1 MAWNWQPVKQEQE
14 TAGNWNWQPARVAEQ
29 TVLDDDTGQVYRA
42 PVTFDE
48 QDIRFAIATQAN
60 KEPKRD
66 FIGKV
71 KYAAGEAWNWA
82 EKFANRVESGFQSAE
97 RGVIGL
103 GGRALD
109 TFLHASLSVPARV
122 EQIEKYKSG
131 DFSDWDAGLNGR
143 VTDEDIAKEDDPAL
157 QAAMQF
163 RKDRQDALIAKAEE
177 RLEQRQRIRRKL
189 EASIRKWQEIL
200 RPEAEMDGYDRFMEA
215 MGGGTA
221 SLALSVATLAATKN
235 PQVAAGIMAGTF
247 GRMRY
252 TDVFDKSIEKGL
264 DYATADDYATIAGT
278 IEGGIELALEPF
290 LYGVANLRPVR
301 KITDEMI
308 GGAVARL
315 NATAAGKSA
324 ARKIVSKHR
333 QSVGRQSLKAAAI
346 EGSEEALQEAGGAY
360 FENYTGLENTPQE
373 EIMART
379 LLSFAVGGLT
389 GAGAAVMGTSAYN
402 REAAA
407 TNERIKQSL
416 TEAYPELTTEE
427 KQKTADALQEIFYQD
442 GEGRMLNE
450 LELLA
455 DKENDPDTLESG
467 KHEISEDMRS
477 ILKKRYQMSDEEIDR
492 TAEIAVAS
500 IDLRNQFNET
510 QTAFYDELVKIG
522 TNPNVA
528 EPFSR
533 LMAARASAVAMN
545 EKKTVKDVL
554 ERWNL
559 KFERKTQPVNLTEL
573 LDDEIPYQSGVSNAD
588 DMAQNDNIL
597 YQGALQEALDIAEK
611 ISRIDAERLA
621 FERKDINSELKGRE
635 NEKVKAVEIN
645 RFFADRKS
653 SKEISIDEVRAVV
666 DANVG
671 KNENGVRV
679 LKNSVTGETA
689 ILSNNSSS
697 KMFSTTAQ
705 HADDNIGGILGKECI
720 ANIGRIFDTALL
732 IKTTPD
738 AKHGTKNR
746 IRRYVNA
753 IVSDGETFM
762 VKITVKEMA
771 DKKLELTD
779 IEIEN
784 NGGAYLAAY
793 DLKVGRKNTAGN
805 PLGSF
810 AAGAEATVAHNS
822 GTNISINDLIEFVN
836 TYAAENIQ
844 INGKEKVVRNSAGKR
859 IARTE
864 EGLRAFYEWFG
875 DSKVVDENGKPL
887 VVYHGSPNKGIQ
899 IFDKNRIGN
908 RDNGFFGKGFYFT
921 PKDYVA
927 EGYTNTNDIYPDFNN
942 QGNEGEV
949 YPVYLDVENPKYVR
963 DIAEGTIDT
972 EELIQQGYDG
982 VIVYSF
988 EEYPESVRESD
999 PYVKETIEEAKG
1011 YKNTWWQL
1019 KTFDDEV
1026 IGRKYIDE
1034 IIVFEPEQIKSVYN
1048 RGTWDARNDNIYYQ
1062 TVRAKKTDVSTQ
1074 TDPKQI
1080 RADAKKY
1087 LLDIV
1092 RKQNIKHPVLG
1103 KIRVSKKGINE
1114 LINSSGNLDKLALV
1128 PHLKELIETSAVG
1141 ERENLTHQRKDSI
1154 VAFYPLYNDAVI
1166 DGKPYDVTTKIGV
1179 DENGNLFYTVL
1190 LDERTSFQDS
1200 NKETKSKPAKE
1211 AINLSITPKEENVNN
1226 SLRQRAPKDAR
1237 GAYDAAKRLI
1247 TLFEGADPSTL
1258 IHEAAHFFLD
1268 DMQRFADNATTA
1280 EELQA
1285 IYRYVGS
1292 TDGVLTKEQNEYFAR
1307 SFEAYLMEGKAPNSL
1322 LKRVFEKFRKWLRTI
1337 YSQIKNLNVKLD
1349 DNIRKTFDE
1358 MLGGRKLDFA
1368 MQLSRERLA
1377 ENIKAGNIEQT
1388 AINKAMRLLE
1398 EGKLSKADMDEMI
1411 GRLEDG
1417 RLKRSDVKKYLEPFE
1432 KSANRHHEAV
1442 YDWDYQYYR
1451 RRLEQGNITPA
1462 IVRKRI
1468 DRLLEWSKPRTQNGK
1483 VVGRFPDIK
1492 VNRFFDAVR
1501 ENINLKRDEALA
1513 RIDANLRQ
1521 LEEITQK
1528 GMSGE
1533 DGNFRNVSDIIWENK
1548 VLAIP
1553 AGRASVGLMADVYND
1568 IAEIYNTGRL
1578 SERVTGMVK
1587 RAWRE
1592 RLIGEAVAVLEQGK
1606 GRNWR
1611 RESSDLTKRMRR
1623 FGLSMFSW
1631 NGILD
1636 VLSMFDKESKS
1647 GESALSRNLTVF
1659 QEEKK
1664 MRIGVYEDGETV
1676 SRLMAGALQ
1685 SAENGGISVNRYINK
1700 VLPEKFTIEWGSNA
1714 KRFSKDQLL
1723 DIYMK
1728 AKDPETREIM
1738 VNDDILQFN
1747 EEFFARVDEH
1757 LSEQDK
1763 AVAEALFQFYEETYD
1778 KLNRFYE
1785 EHYGI
1790 SLGHRPYYSPRT
1802 MDKGGIDV
1810 VSGDLRSYAGL
1821 SAIKKRTA
1829 KGGQIKI
1836 KGAFNV
1842 LQNYINNANHFI
1854 AFADKLQDIN
1864 AVLGDPEVKNR
1875 IRNVFGEK
1883 MNEKIAYEI
1892 SRFASNDKVYVQ
1904 GINGIMSKLRA
1915 NYAVSVLGLKP
1926 SLAIKQLTAFP
1937 AYWENVPTK
1946 DFLEGLADFARH
1958 PKQAIETL
1966 SHSQYMKTR
1975 GTNIIKDFEEVSKSE
1990 MLKNLGTKIGLR
2002 EFLMLNIQLGD
2013 RGSIYMG
2020 GWPLYKY
2027 MLKKTGDPAKAMAE
2041 FERITNETQ
2050 QSSYMSEQS
2059 AWQSN
2064 PFGNWFTMF
2073 QSSQNQYLRKELTA
2087 LRGLATGRMD
2097 WDKAMKTL
2105 FIYHFL
2111 LPMFFQFVSD
2121 GFRWDKDAQLRAAA
2135 LGSLNGAFVL
2145 GKVMERMVDWAIT
2158 GTLNYKLGIREL
2170 LPPVSVLENG
2180 AKFAYDSWKYYRDDI
2195 SLEDYMEALQG
2206 GIRTAGEATGLPLK
2220 YPMDVAKAN
2229 GDYLDEGEYGKA
2241 ALLWL
2246 GWSPYALRDLAE

>member
-1 MAWNWQPVKQEQE
+1 MAWAVEPLKNENMANWQIE
-14 TAGNWNWQPARVAEQ
+14 PARVAEQ
-29 TVLDDDTGQVYRA
+29 TVLDDDTGQIYRA

-48 QDIRFAIATQAN
+48 QDIRFAIATQVN

-82 EKFANRVESGFQSAE
+82 EKFADRVEGGFQSAE
-97 RGVIGL
+97 RGAVGL
-103 GGRALD
+103 AGQALD

-122 EQIEKYKSG
+122 EQIEKYKNG
-131 DFSDWDAGLNGR
+131 DFSDWDASLNGR
-143 VTDEDIAKEDDPAL
+143 VTDEDIAKEADPAL

-163 RKDRQDALIAKAEE
+163 RKDRQDALMAKAEE

-189 EASIRKWQEIL
+189 DASIRKWQEVL
-200 RPEAEMDGYDRFMEA
+200 RPEAEMNNYDRFMEA
-215 MGGGTA
+215 MGSGTA

-252 TDVFDKSIEKGL
+252 TDVFDKSVEKGL

-333 QSVGRQSLKAAAI
+333 QSVGKQSLKAAAI

-416 TEAYPELTTEE
+416 AQAYPELTTEE

-455 DKENDPDTLESG
+455 DKENDLDTLESG

-500 IDLRNQFNET
+500 IDLRNQFNEA

-545 EKKTVKDVL
+545 EKKKVKDVL

-559 KFERKTQPVNLTEL
+559 KFERKTRPIDYNVL
-573 LDDEIPYQSGVSNAD
+573 LDDEILFQSGVSNAD
-588 DMAQNDNIL
+588 GVAQ
-597 YQGALQEALDIAEK
+597 
-611 ISRIDAERLA
+611 
-621 FERKDINSELKGRE
+621 
-635 NEKVKAVEIN
+635 
-645 RFFADRKS
+645 
-653 SKEISIDEVRAVV
+653 
-666 DANVG
+666 
-671 KNENGVRV
+671 
-679 LKNSVTGETA
+679 
-689 ILSNNSSS
+689 
-697 KMFSTTAQ
+697 
-705 HADDNIGGILGKECI
+705 
-720 ANIGRIFDTALL
+720 
-732 IKTTPD
+732 
-738 AKHGTKNR
+738 
-746 IRRYVNA
+746 
-753 IVSDGETFM
+753 
-762 VKITVKEMA
+762 
-771 DKKLELTD
+771 
-779 IEIEN
+779 
-784 NGGAYLAAY
+784 
-793 DLKVGRKNTAGN
+793 
-805 PLGSF
+805 
-810 AAGAEATVAHNS
+810 
-822 GTNISINDLIEFVN
+822 
-836 TYAAENIQ
+836 
-844 INGKEKVVRNSAGKR
+844 
-859 IARTE
+859 
-864 EGLRAFYEWFG
+864 
-875 DSKVVDENGKPL
+875 
-887 VVYHGSPNKGIQ
+887 
-899 IFDKNRIGN
+899 
-908 RDNGFFGKGFYFT
+908 
-921 PKDYVA
+921 
-927 EGYTNTNDIYPDFNN
+927 
-942 QGNEGEV
+942 
-949 YPVYLDVENPKYVR
+949 
-963 DIAEGTIDT
+963 
-972 EELIQQGYDG
+972 
-982 VIVYSF
+982 
-988 EEYPESVRESD
+988 
-999 PYVKETIEEAKG
+999 
-1011 YKNTWWQL
+1011 
-1019 KTFDDEV
+1019 
-1026 IGRKYIDE
+1026 
-1034 IIVFEPEQIKSVYN
+1034 
-1048 RGTWDARNDNIYYQ
+1048 NDNIYYQ
-1062 TVRAKKTDVSTQ
+1062 TGKNDRDLVVQHATTLEKLSAALELGAMPMPSLAVTKSGYAGDSNFGEIVFIGGSDVIDPAKNRDNHTFPADIYSTRKISPVHEINQDGREYLERLTSAMSQKGLHYWVENVKQNLDDGNDSVLKALFLASKSKITDLDGSTYMRIQDMSEQEKSDFAKWKRKFVAEYTDKKVFEGFTPSGSRRFSPYDLNNILRLMKKENLKASESTADGNTHALRGVWAEELKSIEEIRQAKGKIVDAETYKNLDNAIWDETTKLSDLLVTEQKAEELERSWVAPDEYMIEEVLKKLKPNSNIKAALERAELRSDKKAV
-1074 TDPKQI
+1074 
-1080 RADAKKY
+1080 DAVKKY
-1087 LLDIV
+1087 MELLKAMPVQYFESKPQRAVDFSEFSGVIMPTSQEYDSVADTMAEYGLQVVRSDDKRAAVKEFEDIFFQGQIDKTPIKISGNELGEIKDTNDLR
-1092 RKQNIKHPVLG
+1092 RKAYKYFQENLQGNYASHPVLG
-1103 KIRVSKKGINE
+1103 KIKFIRKGIDKVKSTSAD
-1114 LINSSGNLDKLALV
+1114 IDKLKLV
-1128 PHLKELIETSAVG
+1128 PKIKDIIETATYLRSETPEKPHGNIVKFHYLSNSVNLEGKNIDVFISIAEDN
-1141 ERENLTHQRKDSI
+1141 ERNFFYNINKDKNQPSQD
-1154 VAFYPLYNDAVI
+1154 DAVQMRSGEGLA
-1166 DGKPYDVTTKIGV
+1166 D
-1179 DENGNLFYTVL
+1179 
-1190 LDERTSFQDS
+1190 
-1200 NKETKSKPAKE
+1200 KS
-1211 AINLSITPKEENVNN
+1211 AININIASKEENVNS
-1226 SLRQRAPKDAR
+1226 SLRQGAPENAR

-1268 DMQRFADNATTA
+1268 DMRRFADNATTA

-1292 TDGVLTKEQNEYFAR
+1292 TDGVLTTEQNEYFAR

-1322 LKRVFEKFRKWLRTI
+1322 LGRVFEKFRKWLRAI

-1368 MQLSRERLA
+1368 MQISRERLA
-1377 ENIKAGNIEQT
+1377 EDIKAGNIGQT
-1388 AINKAMRLLE
+1388 VINKALRLLE
-1398 EGKLSKADMDEMI
+1398 EGKMSKADMEEMI

-1417 RLKRSDVKKYLEPFE
+1417 RLKRSDVKKYLEPFAQ
-1432 KSANRHHEAV
+1432 STNRHHEAV
-1442 YDWDYQYYR
+1442 YEQDYQRYR
-1451 RRLEQGNITPA
+1451 RRLEKGNVTPA
-1462 IVRKRI
+1462 AVRKKI
-1468 DRLLEWSKPRTQNGK
+1468 DRLLEWTKPRTQNGK

-1492 VNRFFDAVR
+1492 VNRFFDAVW

-1513 RIDANLRQ
+1513 KIDANLQR
-1521 LEEITQK
+1521 LDEITQK

-1592 RLIGEAVAVLEQGK
+1592 RLIGEAVAVLDQGQ
-1606 GRNWR
+1606 GTNWR
-1611 RESSDLTKRMRR
+1611 RESSDLAKRMRR

-1636 VLSMFDKESKS
+1636 VLSMFDKGSKS

-1659 QEEKK
+1659 KEEKK
-1664 MRIGVYEDGETV
+1664 MRYGVYEDGETV
-1676 SRLMAGALQ
+1676 SRLMAGALG

-1738 VNDDILQFN
+1738 VNDDVLQFN
-1747 EEFFARVDEH
+1747 EEFFSRVDEH

-1790 SLGHRPYYSPRT
+1790 SLGHREFYSPRS

-1821 SAIKKRTA
+1821 SAVKKRTA

-1842 LQNYINNANHFI
+1842 LQNYINNSNHFI

-1864 AVLGDPEVKNR
+1864 AVLGDAEVKNR

-1926 SLAIKQLTAFP
+1926 SLAIKQLTGFP

-1966 SHSQYMKTR
+1966 GNSQYMKTR

-2020 GWPLYKY
+2020 GWALYKY
-2027 MLKKTGDPAKAMAE
+2027 MLKKTGDPVQAMAE

-2121 GFRWDKDAQLRAAA
+2121 GFRWDKDAQLRAAV

-2158 GTLNYKLGIREL
+2158 GTLNYKLGIKEL
-2170 LPPVSVLENG
+2170 FPPVSVLENG
-2180 AKFAYDSWKYYRDDI
+2180 AKFLSDSVNYAVDDI
-2195 SLEDYMEALQG
+2195 SLEDYMEALRG
-2206 GIRTAGEATGLPLK
+2206 AVRTAGEATGLPLK
-2220 YPMDVAKAN
+2220 YPMDVAAAS
-2229 GDYLDEGEYGKA
+2229 GDYLDEEEYGKA

-2246 GWSPYALRDLAE
+2246 GWSPYALRDLEE

>member
-1 MAWNWQPVKQEQE
+1 MAWAVEPLKNENMANWQIE
-14 TAGNWNWQPARVAEQ
+14 PARVAEQ
-29 TVLDDDTGQVYRA
+29 TVLDDDTGQIYRA

-48 QDIRFAIATQAN
+48 QDIRFAIATQVN

-82 EKFANRVESGFQSAE
+82 EKFADRVEGGFQSAE
-97 RGVIGL
+97 RGAVGL
-103 GGRALD
+103 AGQALD

-122 EQIEKYKSG
+122 EQIEKYKNG
-131 DFSDWDAGLNGR
+131 DFSDWDASLNGR
-143 VTDEDIAKEDDPAL
+143 VTDEDIAKEADPAL

-163 RKDRQDALIAKAEE
+163 RKDRQDALMAKAEE

-189 EASIRKWQEIL
+189 DASIRKWQEVL
-200 RPEAEMDGYDRFMEA
+200 RPEAEMNNYDRFMEA
-215 MGGGTA
+215 MGSGTA

-252 TDVFDKSIEKGL
+252 TDVFDKSVEKGL
-264 DYATADDYATIAGT
+264 DYATADDYAMIAGT

-333 QSVGRQSLKAAAI
+333 QSVGKQSLKAAVI

-416 TEAYPELTTEE
+416 AQAYPELTTEE

-467 KHEISEDMRS
+467 KHEISGDMRS

-500 IDLRNQFNET
+500 IDLRNQFNEA
-510 QTAFYDELVKIG
+510 QTAFYDELVEIG

-559 KFERKTQPVNLTEL
+559 KFERKTRPIDYNAL
-573 LDDEIPYQSGVSNAD
+573 LDDEILFQSEVYNTSASNNDDIYYQRAFAGSRVDYDKPSLEAIGSGEGNQAHGWGLYYALNKDVAEGYRETFVKGESKLVIGDKSIEDWVNSYEWNNDTYDIA
-588 DMAQNDNIL
+588 DNIIDDIKRHL
-597 YQGALQEALDIAEK
+597 ENNNVTDGYEAREIVLRDIGYHQKSFISAVQRGDNTDEYYARREKENLDNLTDLLDKLAAYSRQEYNFEKSKGQVHEVEIPENPYLLDEQTSVWQQSDIVKNSINLLVDKLSDEQVEQLQGGQYDIAEK
-611 ISRIDAERLA
+611 RET
-621 FERKDINSELKGRE
+621 LKGNLQSETGRKLYKALADVLGSPRAVSEMLENVGIKGIIYDGAQDGRAFVIFNPDDVEVIQKFYQSGIMENQLQSRE
-635 NEKVKAVEIN
+635 GGPEIAPDDIMIEPVEIKIEDVPDFKTTADLRKWLIGKFEEIGSITINATGATVDFNKSAAQRSIKNARKSVNNIAYPEIEKIVSGAQYSGFRKADERHQGKVKGQ
-645 RFFADRKS
+645 D
-653 SKEISIDEVRAVV
+653 
-666 DANVG
+666 
-671 KNENGVRV
+671 
-679 LKNSVTGETA
+679 
-689 ILSNNSSS
+689 
-697 KMFSTTAQ
+697 
-705 HADDNIGGILGKECI
+705 
-720 ANIGRIFDTALL
+720 
-732 IKTTPD
+732 
-738 AKHGTKNR
+738 
-746 IRRYVNA
+746 
-753 IVSDGETFM
+753 
-762 VKITVKEMA
+762 
-771 DKKLELTD
+771 
-779 IEIEN
+779 
-784 NGGAYLAAY
+784 
-793 DLKVGRKNTAGN
+793 
-805 PLGSF
+805 
-810 AAGAEATVAHNS
+810 
-822 GTNISINDLIEFVN
+822 
-836 TYAAENIQ
+836 
-844 INGKEKVVRNSAGKR
+844 
-859 IARTE
+859 
-864 EGLRAFYEWFG
+864 
-875 DSKVVDENGKPL
+875 
-887 VVYHGSPNKGIQ
+887 VYHTGVMYKGVPYRVE
-899 IFDKNRIGN
+899 FYVDVPLSSGGN
-908 RDNGFFGKGFYFT
+908 NYAG
-921 PKDYVA
+921 
-927 EGYTNTNDIYPDFNN
+927 
-942 QGNEGEV
+942 
-949 YPVYLDVENPKYVR
+949 
-963 DIAEGTIDT
+963 
-972 EELIQQGYDG
+972 
-982 VIVYSF
+982 
-988 EEYPESVRESD
+988 
-999 PYVKETIEEAKG
+999 
-1011 YKNTWWQL
+1011 
-1019 KTFDDEV
+1019 
-1026 IGRKYIDE
+1026 
-1034 IIVFEPEQIKSVYN
+1034 
-1048 RGTWDARNDNIYYQ
+1048 
-1062 TVRAKKTDVSTQ
+1062 
-1074 TDPKQI
+1074 
-1080 RADAKKY
+1080 
-1087 LLDIV
+1087 
-1092 RKQNIKHPVLG
+1092 QNIR
-1103 KIRVSKKGINE
+1103 KIRIEPQRHGFNPVSNE
-1114 LINSSGNLDKLALV
+1114 ANASQGSIRSISLAVLRGKV
-1128 PHLKELIETSAVG
+1128 NPARYDIS
-1141 ERENLTHQRKDSI
+1141 DS
-1154 VAFYPLYNDAVI
+1154 
-1166 DGKPYDVTTKIGV
+1166 
-1179 DENGNLFYTVL
+1179 
-1190 LDERTSFQDS
+1190 
-1200 NKETKSKPAKE
+1200 
-1211 AINLSITPKEENVNN
+1211 
-1226 SLRQRAPKDAR
+1226 SLRQGAPENAR

-1258 IHEAAHFFLD
+1258 VHEAAHFFLD
-1268 DMQRFADNATTA
+1268 DMRRFADNATTA

-1292 TDGVLTKEQNEYFAR
+1292 TDGVLTTEQNEYFAR

-1322 LKRVFEKFRKWLRTI
+1322 LGRVFEKFRKWLRAI

-1358 MLGGRKLDFA
+1358 MLGGRRLDFA
-1368 MQLSRERLA
+1368 MQMSRERLA
-1377 ENIKAGNIEQT
+1377 EDIKAGNIGQ
-1388 AINKAMRLLE
+1388 AVINKALRLLE
-1398 EGKLSKADMDEMI
+1398 EGKMSKADMEEMI

-1417 RLKRSDVKKYLEPFE
+1417 RLKRSDIKKYLEPFTQ
-1432 KSANRHHEAV
+1432 STNRHHEAV
-1442 YDWDYQYYR
+1442 YEQDYQRYR
-1451 RRLEQGNITPA
+1451 RRLEKGNVTPA
-1462 IVRKRI
+1462 VVRKKI
-1468 DRLLEWSKPRTQNGK
+1468 DQLLEWSKPRTQNGK

-1513 RIDANLRQ
+1513 KIDANLQR
-1521 LEEITQK
+1521 LDEITQK

-1592 RLIGEAVAVLEQGK
+1592 RLIGEAVAVLDQGQ
-1606 GRNWR
+1606 GTNWR
-1611 RESSDLTKRMRR
+1611 RESSDLAKRMRR

-1636 VLSMFDKESKS
+1636 VLSMFDKGSKS

-1664 MRIGVYEDGETV
+1664 MRYGVYEDGETV
-1676 SRLMAGALQ
+1676 SRLMAGALG

-1738 VNDDILQFN
+1738 VNDDVLQFN
-1747 EEFFARVDEH
+1747 EEFFSRVDEH

-1790 SLGHRPYYSPRT
+1790 SLGHREFYSPRS

-1842 LQNYINNANHFI
+1842 LQNYINNSNHFI

-1864 AVLGDPEVKNR
+1864 AVLGDAEVKNR

-1926 SLAIKQLTAFP
+1926 SLAIKQLTGFP

-1966 SHSQYMKTR
+1966 GNSQYMKTR

-2020 GWPLYKY
+2020 GWALYKY
-2027 MLKKTGDPAKAMAE
+2027 MLKKTGDPVQAMAE

-2158 GTLNYKLGIREL
+2158 GTLNYKLGIKEL
-2170 LPPVSVLENG
+2170 FPPVSVLENG
-2180 AKFAYDSWKYYRDDI
+2180 AKFLSDSVKYAVDDI
-2195 SLEDYMEALQG
+2195 SLEDYMDALRG
-2206 GIRTAGEATGLPLK
+2206 AVRTAGEATGLPLK
-2220 YPMDVAKAN
+2220 YPMDVAMAS
-2229 GDYLDEGEYGKA
+2229 GDYLEEGEYGKA

-2246 GWSPYALRDLAE
+2246 GWSPYALRDLEE

>member
-1 MAWNWQPVKQEQE
+1 MAWAVEPLKNENMANWQIE
-14 TAGNWNWQPARVAEQ
+14 PARVAEQ
-29 TVLDDDTGQVYRA
+29 TVLDDDTGQIYRA

-48 QDIRFAIATQAN
+48 QDIRFAIATQVN

-82 EKFANRVESGFQSAE
+82 EKFADRVEGGFQSAE
-97 RGVIGL
+97 RGAVGL
-103 GGRALD
+103 AGQALD

-122 EQIEKYKSG
+122 EQIEKYKNG
-131 DFSDWDAGLNGR
+131 DFSDWDASLNGR
-143 VTDEDIAKEDDPAL
+143 VTDEDIAKEADPAL

-163 RKDRQDALIAKAEE
+163 RKDRQDALMAKAEE

-189 EASIRKWQEIL
+189 DASIRKWQEVL
-200 RPEAEMDGYDRFMEA
+200 RPEAEMNNYDRFMEA
-215 MGGGTA
+215 MGSGTA

-252 TDVFDKSIEKGL
+252 TDVFDKSVEKGL
-264 DYATADDYATIAGT
+264 DYATADDYAMIAGT

-333 QSVGRQSLKAAAI
+333 QSVGKQSLKAAVI

-416 TEAYPELTTEE
+416 AQAYPELTTEE

-467 KHEISEDMRS
+467 KHEISGDMRS

-500 IDLRNQFNET
+500 IDLRNQFNEA
-510 QTAFYDELVKIG
+510 QTAFYDELVEIG

-559 KFERKTQPVNLTEL
+559 KFERKTRPIDYNAL
-573 LDDEIPYQSGVSNAD
+573 LDDEILFQSEVYNTSASNNDDIYYQRAFAGSRVDYDKPSLEAIGSGEGNQAHGWGLYYALNKDVAEGYRETFVKGESKLVIGDKSIEDWVNSYEWNNDTYDIA
-588 DMAQNDNIL
+588 DNIIDDIKRHL
-597 YQGALQEALDIAEK
+597 ENNNVTDGYEAREIVLRDIGYHQKSFISAVQRGDNTDEYYARREKENLDNLTDLLDKLAAYSRQEYNFEKSKGQVHEVEIPENPYLLDEQTSVWQQSDIVKNSINLLVDKLSDEQVEQLQGGQYDIAEK
-611 ISRIDAERLA
+611 RET
-621 FERKDINSELKGRE
+621 LKGNLQSETGRKLYKALADVLGSPRAVSEMLENVGIKGIIYDGAQDGRAFVIFNPDDVEVIQKFYQSGIMENQLQSRE
-635 NEKVKAVEIN
+635 GGPEIAPDDIMIEPVEIKIEDVPDFKTTADLRKWLIGKFEEIGSITINATGATVDFNKSAAQRSIKNARKSVNNIAYPEIEKIVSGAQYSGFRKADERHQGKVKGQ
-645 RFFADRKS
+645 D
-653 SKEISIDEVRAVV
+653 
-666 DANVG
+666 
-671 KNENGVRV
+671 
-679 LKNSVTGETA
+679 
-689 ILSNNSSS
+689 
-697 KMFSTTAQ
+697 
-705 HADDNIGGILGKECI
+705 
-720 ANIGRIFDTALL
+720 
-732 IKTTPD
+732 
-738 AKHGTKNR
+738 
-746 IRRYVNA
+746 
-753 IVSDGETFM
+753 
-762 VKITVKEMA
+762 
-771 DKKLELTD
+771 
-779 IEIEN
+779 
-784 NGGAYLAAY
+784 
-793 DLKVGRKNTAGN
+793 
-805 PLGSF
+805 
-810 AAGAEATVAHNS
+810 
-822 GTNISINDLIEFVN
+822 
-836 TYAAENIQ
+836 
-844 INGKEKVVRNSAGKR
+844 
-859 IARTE
+859 
-864 EGLRAFYEWFG
+864 
-875 DSKVVDENGKPL
+875 
-887 VVYHGSPNKGIQ
+887 VYHTGVMYKGVPYRVE
-899 IFDKNRIGN
+899 FYVDVPLSSGGN
-908 RDNGFFGKGFYFT
+908 NYAG
-921 PKDYVA
+921 
-927 EGYTNTNDIYPDFNN
+927 
-942 QGNEGEV
+942 
-949 YPVYLDVENPKYVR
+949 
-963 DIAEGTIDT
+963 
-972 EELIQQGYDG
+972 
-982 VIVYSF
+982 
-988 EEYPESVRESD
+988 
-999 PYVKETIEEAKG
+999 
-1011 YKNTWWQL
+1011 
-1019 KTFDDEV
+1019 
-1026 IGRKYIDE
+1026 
-1034 IIVFEPEQIKSVYN
+1034 
-1048 RGTWDARNDNIYYQ
+1048 
-1062 TVRAKKTDVSTQ
+1062 
-1074 TDPKQI
+1074 
-1080 RADAKKY
+1080 
-1087 LLDIV
+1087 
-1092 RKQNIKHPVLG
+1092 QNIR
-1103 KIRVSKKGINE
+1103 KIRIEPQRHGFNPVSNE
-1114 LINSSGNLDKLALV
+1114 ANASQGSIRSISLAVLRGKV
-1128 PHLKELIETSAVG
+1128 NPARYDIS
-1141 ERENLTHQRKDSI
+1141 DS
-1154 VAFYPLYNDAVI
+1154 
-1166 DGKPYDVTTKIGV
+1166 
-1179 DENGNLFYTVL
+1179 
-1190 LDERTSFQDS
+1190 
-1200 NKETKSKPAKE
+1200 
-1211 AINLSITPKEENVNN
+1211 
-1226 SLRQRAPKDAR
+1226 SLRQGAPENAR

-1258 IHEAAHFFLD
+1258 VHEAAHFFLD
-1268 DMQRFADNATTA
+1268 DMRRFADNATTA

-1292 TDGVLTKEQNEYFAR
+1292 TDGVLTTEQNEYFAR

-1322 LKRVFEKFRKWLRTI
+1322 LGRVFEKFRKWLRAI

-1358 MLGGRKLDFA
+1358 MLGGRRLDFA
-1368 MQLSRERLA
+1368 MQMSRERLA
-1377 ENIKAGNIEQT
+1377 EDIKAGNIGQ
-1388 AINKAMRLLE
+1388 AVINKALRLLE
-1398 EGKLSKADMDEMI
+1398 EGKMSKADMEEMI

-1417 RLKRSDVKKYLEPFE
+1417 RLKRSDVKKYLEPFAQ
-1432 KSANRHHEAV
+1432 STNRHHEAV
-1442 YDWDYQYYR
+1442 YEQDYQRYR
-1451 RRLEQGNITPA
+1451 RRLEKGNVTPA
-1462 IVRKRI
+1462 VVRKKI
-1468 DRLLEWSKPRTQNGK
+1468 DRLLEWTKPRTQNGK

-1513 RIDANLRQ
+1513 KIDANLQR

-1592 RLIGEAVAVLEQGK
+1592 RLIGEAVAVLDQGQ
-1606 GRNWR
+1606 GTNWR
-1611 RESSDLTKRMRR
+1611 RESSDLAKRMRR

-1636 VLSMFDKESKS
+1636 VLSMFDKGSKS

-1664 MRIGVYEDGETV
+1664 MRYGVYEDGETV
-1676 SRLMAGALQ
+1676 SRLMAGALG

-1738 VNDDILQFN
+1738 VNDDVLQFN
-1747 EEFFARVDEH
+1747 EEFFSRVDEH

-1790 SLGHRPYYSPRT
+1790 SLGHREFYSPRS

-1842 LQNYINNANHFI
+1842 LQNYINNSNHFI

-1864 AVLGDPEVKNR
+1864 AVLGDAEVKNR

-1926 SLAIKQLTAFP
+1926 SLAIKQLTGFP

-1966 SHSQYMKTR
+1966 GNSQYMKTR

-2020 GWPLYKY
+2020 GWALYKY
-2027 MLKKTGDPAKAMAE
+2027 MLKKTGDPVQAMAE

-2121 GFRWDKDAQLRAAA
+2121 GFRWDKDAQLRAAV

-2158 GTLNYKLGIREL
+2158 GTLNYKLGIKEL
-2170 LPPVSVLENG
+2170 FPPVSVLENG
-2180 AKFAYDSWKYYRDDI
+2180 AKFLSDSVKYAVDDI
-2195 SLEDYMEALQG
+2195 SLEDYMDALRG
-2206 GIRTAGEATGLPLK
+2206 AVRTAGEATGLPLK
-2220 YPMDVAKAN
+2220 YPMDVAAAS
-2229 GDYLDEGEYGKA
+2229 GDYLDEEGEYGKA
-2241 ALLWL
+2241 VLLWL
-2246 GWSPYALRDLAE
+2246 GWSPYALRDLEE

>member
-1 MAWNWQPVKQEQE
+1 MAWAVEPLKNENMANWQIE
-14 TAGNWNWQPARVAEQ
+14 PARVAEQ
-29 TVLDDDTGQVYRA
+29 TVLDDDTGQIYRA

-48 QDIRFAIATQAN
+48 QDIRFAIATQVN

-82 EKFANRVESGFQSAE
+82 EKFADRVEGGFQSAE
-97 RGVIGL
+97 RGAVGL
-103 GGRALD
+103 AGQALD

-122 EQIEKYKSG
+122 EQIEKYKNG
-131 DFSDWDAGLNGR
+131 DFSDWDASLNGR
-143 VTDEDIAKEDDPAL
+143 VTDEDIAKEADPAL

-163 RKDRQDALIAKAEE
+163 RKDRQDALMAKAEE

-189 EASIRKWQEIL
+189 DASIRKWQEVL
-200 RPEAEMDGYDRFMEA
+200 RPEAEMNNYDRFMEA
-215 MGGGTA
+215 MGSGTA

-252 TDVFDKSIEKGL
+252 TDVFDKSVEKGL

-333 QSVGRQSLKAAAI
+333 QSVGKQSLKAAAI

-416 TEAYPELTTEE
+416 AQAYPELTTEE

-455 DKENDPDTLESG
+455 DKENDLDTLESG

-500 IDLRNQFNET
+500 IDLRNQFNEA

-545 EKKTVKDVL
+545 EKKKVKDVL

-559 KFERKTQPVNLTEL
+559 KFERKTRPIDYNVL
-573 LDDEIPYQSGVSNAD
+573 LDDEILFQSGVSNAD
-588 DMAQNDNIL
+588 GVAQ
-597 YQGALQEALDIAEK
+597 
-611 ISRIDAERLA
+611 
-621 FERKDINSELKGRE
+621 
-635 NEKVKAVEIN
+635 
-645 RFFADRKS
+645 
-653 SKEISIDEVRAVV
+653 
-666 DANVG
+666 
-671 KNENGVRV
+671 
-679 LKNSVTGETA
+679 
-689 ILSNNSSS
+689 
-697 KMFSTTAQ
+697 
-705 HADDNIGGILGKECI
+705 
-720 ANIGRIFDTALL
+720 
-732 IKTTPD
+732 
-738 AKHGTKNR
+738 
-746 IRRYVNA
+746 
-753 IVSDGETFM
+753 
-762 VKITVKEMA
+762 
-771 DKKLELTD
+771 
-779 IEIEN
+779 
-784 NGGAYLAAY
+784 
-793 DLKVGRKNTAGN
+793 
-805 PLGSF
+805 
-810 AAGAEATVAHNS
+810 
-822 GTNISINDLIEFVN
+822 
-836 TYAAENIQ
+836 
-844 INGKEKVVRNSAGKR
+844 
-859 IARTE
+859 
-864 EGLRAFYEWFG
+864 
-875 DSKVVDENGKPL
+875 
-887 VVYHGSPNKGIQ
+887 
-899 IFDKNRIGN
+899 
-908 RDNGFFGKGFYFT
+908 
-921 PKDYVA
+921 
-927 EGYTNTNDIYPDFNN
+927 
-942 QGNEGEV
+942 
-949 YPVYLDVENPKYVR
+949 
-963 DIAEGTIDT
+963 
-972 EELIQQGYDG
+972 
-982 VIVYSF
+982 
-988 EEYPESVRESD
+988 
-999 PYVKETIEEAKG
+999 
-1011 YKNTWWQL
+1011 
-1019 KTFDDEV
+1019 
-1026 IGRKYIDE
+1026 
-1034 IIVFEPEQIKSVYN
+1034 
-1048 RGTWDARNDNIYYQ
+1048 NDNIYYQ
-1062 TVRAKKTDVSTQ
+1062 TGKNDRDLVVQHATTLEKLSAALELGAMPMPSLAVTKSGYAGDSNFGEIVFIGGSDVIDPAKNRDNHTFPADIYSTRKISPVHEINQDGREYLERLTSAMSQKGLHYWVENVKQNLDDGNDSVLKALFWASKSKITDLDGSTYMRIQDMSEQEKSDFAKWKRKFVAEYTDKKVFEGFTPSGSRRFSPYDLNNILRLMKKENLKASESTADGNAHALRGVWAEELKSIEEIRQAKGKIVDAETYKNLDNAIWDETTKLSDLLVTEQKAEELERSWVAPDEYMIEEVLKKLKPNSNIKAALERAELRSDKKAV
-1074 TDPKQI
+1074 
-1080 RADAKKY
+1080 DAVKKY
-1087 LLDIV
+1087 MELLKAMPVQYFESKPQRAVDFSEFSGVIMPTSQEYDSVADTMAEYGLQVVRSDDKRAAVKEFEDIFFQGQIDKTPIKISGNELGEIKDTNDLR
-1092 RKQNIKHPVLG
+1092 RKAYKYFQENLQGNYASHPVLG
-1103 KIRVSKKGINE
+1103 KIKFIRKGIDKVKSTSAD
-1114 LINSSGNLDKLALV
+1114 IDKLKLV
-1128 PHLKELIETSAVG
+1128 PKIKDIIETATYLRSETPEKPHGNIVKFHYLSNSVNLEGKNIDVFISIAEDN
-1141 ERENLTHQRKDSI
+1141 ERNFFYNINKDKNQPSQD
-1154 VAFYPLYNDAVI
+1154 DAVQMRSGEGLA
-1166 DGKPYDVTTKIGV
+1166 D
-1179 DENGNLFYTVL
+1179 
-1190 LDERTSFQDS
+1190 
-1200 NKETKSKPAKE
+1200 KS
-1211 AINLSITPKEENVNN
+1211 AININIASKEENVNS
-1226 SLRQRAPKDAR
+1226 SLRQGAPENAR

-1268 DMQRFADNATTA
+1268 DMRRFADNATTA

-1292 TDGVLTKEQNEYFAR
+1292 TDGVLTTEQNEYFAR

-1322 LKRVFEKFRKWLRTI
+1322 LGRVFEKFRKWLRAI

-1368 MQLSRERLA
+1368 MQISRERLA
-1377 ENIKAGNIEQT
+1377 EDIKAGNIGQT
-1388 AINKAMRLLE
+1388 VINKALRLLE
-1398 EGKLSKADMDEMI
+1398 EGKMSKADMEEMI

-1417 RLKRSDVKKYLEPFE
+1417 RLKRSDVKKYLEPFAQ
-1432 KSANRHHEAV
+1432 STNRHHEAV
-1442 YDWDYQYYR
+1442 YEQDYQRYR
-1451 RRLEQGNITPA
+1451 RRLEKGNVTPA
-1462 IVRKRI
+1462 AVRKKI
-1468 DRLLEWSKPRTQNGK
+1468 DRLLEWTKPRTQNGK

-1492 VNRFFDAVR
+1492 VNRFFDAVW

-1513 RIDANLRQ
+1513 KIDANLQR
-1521 LEEITQK
+1521 LDEITQK

-1592 RLIGEAVAVLEQGK
+1592 RLIGEAVAVLDQGQ
-1606 GRNWR
+1606 GTNWR
-1611 RESSDLTKRMRR
+1611 RESSDLAKRMRR

-1636 VLSMFDKESKS
+1636 VLSMFDKGSKS

-1659 QEEKK
+1659 KEEKK
-1664 MRIGVYEDGETV
+1664 MRYGVYEDGETV
-1676 SRLMAGALQ
+1676 SRLMAGALG

-1738 VNDDILQFN
+1738 VNDDVLQFN
-1747 EEFFARVDEH
+1747 EEFFSRVDEH

-1790 SLGHRPYYSPRT
+1790 SLGHREFYSPRS

-1821 SAIKKRTA
+1821 SAVKKRTA

-1842 LQNYINNANHFI
+1842 LQNYINNSNHFI

-1864 AVLGDPEVKNR
+1864 AVLGDAEVKNR

-1926 SLAIKQLTAFP
+1926 SLAIKQLTGFP

-1966 SHSQYMKTR
+1966 GNSQYMKTR

-2020 GWPLYKY
+2020 GWALYKY
-2027 MLKKTGDPAKAMAE
+2027 MLKKTGDPVQAMAE

-2121 GFRWDKDAQLRAAA
+2121 GFRWDKDAQLRAAV

-2158 GTLNYKLGIREL
+2158 GTLNYKLGIKEL
-2170 LPPVSVLENG
+2170 FPPVSVLENG
-2180 AKFAYDSWKYYRDDI
+2180 AKFLSDSVNYAVDDI
-2195 SLEDYMEALQG
+2195 SLEDYMEALRG
-2206 GIRTAGEATGLPLK
+2206 AVRTAGEATGLPLK
-2220 YPMDVAKAN
+2220 YPMDVAAAS
-2229 GDYLDEGEYGKA
+2229 GDYLDEEEYGKA

-2246 GWSPYALRDLAE
+2246 GWSPYALRDLEE

>member
-1 MAWNWQPVKQEQE
+1 MAWAVEPLKNENMANWQIE
-14 TAGNWNWQPARVAEQ
+14 PARVAEQ
-29 TVLDDDTGQVYRA
+29 TVLDDDTGQIYRA

-48 QDIRFAIATQAN
+48 QDIRFAIATQVG

-71 KYAAGEAWNWA
+71 RYAAGEAWNWA
-82 EKFANRVESGFQSAE
+82 EKFADRVEGGFQSAE
-97 RGVIGL
+97 RGAVGL
-103 GGRALD
+103 AGQALD
-109 TFLHASLSVPARV
+109 TFLHASLSVPERT
-122 EQIEKYKSG
+122 EQIEKYKNG
-131 DFSDWDAGLNGR
+131 DFSDWDASLNGR
-143 VTDEDIAKEDDPAL
+143 VTDEDIAKEADPTIK
-157 QAAMQF
+157 AAMQF
-163 RKDRQDALIAKAEE
+163 RKDRQDALMAKAEE
-177 RLEQRQRIRRKL
+177 RLEQRQRIRHKL
-189 EASIRKWQEIL
+189 DASIRKWQEVL
-200 RPEAEMDGYDRFMEA
+200 RPEAEMNNYDRFMEA
-215 MGGGTA
+215 MGSGTA

-252 TDVFDKSIEKGL
+252 TDVFDKSVEKGL

-315 NATAAGKSA
+315 NATATGKSA
-324 ARKIVSKHR
+324 ARKIISKHR
-333 QSVGRQSLKAAAI
+333 QSVGKQSLKAAAI

-416 TEAYPELTTEE
+416 TQAYPELTTEE

-500 IDLRNQFNET
+500 IDLRNQFNEA
-510 QTAFYDELVKIG
+510 QTAFYDELVEIG

-545 EKKTVKDVL
+545 ENKTVKDVL

-559 KFERKTQPVNLTEL
+559 KFERKTRPIDYNAL
-573 LDDEIPYQSGVSNAD
+573 LDDEILFQSEVYDSDGRV
-588 DMAQNDNIL
+588 
-597 YQGALQEALDIAEK
+597 
-611 ISRIDAERLA
+611 
-621 FERKDINSELKGRE
+621 DINVPEF
-635 NEKVKAVEIN
+635 KA
-645 RFFADRKS
+645 
-653 SKEISIDEVRAVV
+653 
-666 DANVG
+666 
-671 KNENGVRV
+671 
-679 LKNSVTGETA
+679 
-689 ILSNNSSS
+689 
-697 KMFSTTAQ
+697 
-705 HADDNIGGILGKECI
+705 
-720 ANIGRIFDTALL
+720 
-732 IKTTPD
+732 
-738 AKHGTKNR
+738 
-746 IRRYVNA
+746 
-753 IVSDGETFM
+753 
-762 VKITVKEMA
+762 
-771 DKKLELTD
+771 
-779 IEIEN
+779 
-784 NGGAYLAAY
+784 
-793 DLKVGRKNTAGN
+793 
-805 PLGSF
+805 
-810 AAGAEATVAHNS
+810 
-822 GTNISINDLIEFVN
+822 
-836 TYAAENIQ
+836 
-844 INGKEKVVRNSAGKR
+844 
-859 IARTE
+859 
-864 EGLRAFYEWFG
+864 WFG
-875 DSKVVDENGKPL
+875 DSKVVDESGQPM
-887 VVYHGSPNKGIQ
+887 VVYHGTPNLFSA
-899 IFDKNRIGN
+899 FDKAYLPAPSAN
-908 RDNGFFGKGFYFT
+908 DPGFYGQGFYFADSYPGAWRYT
-921 PKDYVA
+921 RGKGVILPLYLSIKNPLVLDDVYNKTMRDIPIERIKELGIYKKGLETGKYAGFFFDEYVTENRLSKKLSDRAKA
-927 EGYTNTNDIYPDFNN
+927 EGY
-942 QGNEGEV
+942 
-949 YPVYLDVENPKYVR
+949 
-963 DIAEGTIDT
+963 
-972 EELIQQGYDG
+972 DG
-982 VIVYSF
+982 IKAG
-988 EEYPESVRESD
+988 
-999 PYVKETIEEAKG
+999 KE
-1011 YKNTWWQL
+1011 
-1019 KTFDDEV
+1019 FV
-1026 IGRKYIDE
+1026 
-1034 IIVFEPEQIKSVYN
+1034 VFEPNQIKSVFN
-1048 RGTWDARNDNIYYQ
+1048 RGTWDAGSDNIYYQ
-1062 TVRAKKTDVSTQ
+1062 SGISGKTRRKAQEVKAALQKIADGAEEATVENLRNDLERYGGTNDVTFIYGNDKKGLVHIADKHGGIKTLLKVFDTVVDGDIVSFTEKNKTVHLMKNGFEAILSLDEHGKKKTWLLTGWDTTISPDAEREFNATLKATQ
-1074 TDPKQI
+1074 TKPTFSRQDLGAGLNKF
-1080 RADAKKY
+1080 
-1087 LLDIV
+1087 
-1092 RKQNIKHPVLG
+1092 NI
-1103 KIRVSKKGINE
+1103 
-1114 LINSSGNLDKLALV
+1114 A
-1128 PHLKELIETSAVG
+1128 
-1141 ERENLTHQRKDSI
+1141 
-1154 VAFYPLYNDAVI
+1154 
-1166 DGKPYDVTTKIGV
+1166 
-1179 DENGNLFYTVL
+1179 
-1190 LDERTSFQDS
+1190 
-1200 NKETKSKPAKE
+1200 
-1211 AINLSITPKEENVNN
+1211 PKEENVNN
-1226 SLRQRAPKDAR
+1226 SLRHGVSEDARGTWDAGNDNIYYQGQIAKNIENMPSIEDFRNPNKDYELPRLNQGDLSKLGKEDKPVILKKNIIEKNKHNHPEVDISEYSKILTDTLVDTSEIIQVQPRKKPNYYTFINDNQNDVSVVELSENKDNYEVVNFFKVNKKRIDEYRKKAVKDGGDIIITERKSQGAARLSALLNNSDNSIASKEENVNSSLRQGAPENAR

-1258 IHEAAHFFLD
+1258 VHEAAHFFLD
-1268 DMQRFADNATTA
+1268 DMRRFADNETTA
-1280 EELQA
+1280 AELQA

-1292 TDGVLTKEQNEYFAR
+1292 TDGVLTTEQHEYFAR

-1322 LKRVFEKFRKWLRTI
+1322 LGRVFEKFRKWLRTI

-1368 MQLSRERLA
+1368 LQLSRERMA
-1377 ENIKAGNIEQT
+1377 EDIKAGNIGQT
-1388 AINKAMRLLE
+1388 VINKALRLLE
-1398 EGKLSKADMDEMI
+1398 EGKMSKADMEEMI

-1417 RLKRSDVKKYLEPFE
+1417 RLKRSDVKKYLEPFAR
-1432 KSANRHHEAV
+1432 STNRHHEAI
-1442 YDWDYQYYR
+1442 YEQDLQRYR
-1451 RRLEQGNITPA
+1451 RRLEKGNVTPA
-1462 IVRKRI
+1462 AVRKKI
-1468 DRLLEWSKPRTQNGK
+1468 DRLLEWTKPRTQNGK

-1501 ENINLKRDEALA
+1501 ENINLKRDKALA
-1513 RIDANLRQ
+1513 KIDANLQR
-1521 LEEITQK
+1521 LDEITQK

-1592 RLIGEAVAVLEQGK
+1592 RMIGEAVAVLDQGQ
-1606 GRNWR
+1606 GTNWR
-1611 RESSDLTKRMRR
+1611 RESSDLAKRMRR

-1636 VLSMFDKESKS
+1636 VLSMFDKGSKS
-1647 GESALSRNLTVF
+1647 GESVLSRNLTVF

-1664 MRIGVYEDGETV
+1664 MRYGVYEDGETV
-1676 SRLMAGALQ
+1676 SRLMAGALG

-1738 VNDDILQFN
+1738 VNDDVLQFN
-1747 EEFFARVDEH
+1747 EEFFSRVDEH

-1790 SLGHRPYYSPRT
+1790 SLGHREFYSPRS

-1810 VSGDLRSYAGL
+1810 VSGDLRSYVGL

-1842 LQNYINNANHFI
+1842 LQNYINNSNHFI

-1864 AVLGDPEVKNR
+1864 AVLGDAEVKNR

-1926 SLAIKQLTAFP
+1926 SLAIKQLTGFP

-1966 SHSQYMKTR
+1966 GNSQYMKTR

-2020 GWPLYKY
+2020 GWALYKY
-2027 MLKKTGDPAKAMAE
+2027 MLKKIGDPAQAMAE

-2087 LRGLATGRMD
+2087 LRGLATKRMD
-2097 WDKAMKTL
+2097 WDKAVKTL

-2145 GKVMERMVDWAIT
+2145 GKVMERMVDWVIT
-2158 GTLNYKLGIREL
+2158 GTLNYKLGIKEL
-2170 LPPVSVLENG
+2170 FPPVSVLENG
-2180 AKFAYDSWKYYRDDI
+2180 AKFLSDSVKYAVDDI

-2206 GIRTAGEATGLPLK
+2206 AVRTAGEATGLPLK
-2220 YPMDVAKAN
+2220 YPMDVAAASD
-2229 GDYLDEGEYGKA
+2229 DYLDEEEYGKA
-2241 ALLWL
+2241 VLLWL
-2246 GWSPYALRDLAE
+2246 GWSPYALRDLEE

>member
-1 MAWNWQPVKQEQE
+1 MAWAVEPLKNENMANWQIE
-14 TAGNWNWQPARVAEQ
+14 PARVAEQ
-29 TVLDDDTGQVYRA
+29 TVLDDDTGQIYRA

-48 QDIRFAIATQAN
+48 QDIRFAIATQVN
-60 KEPKRD
+60 KELKRD

-82 EKFANRVESGFQSAE
+82 EKFADRVEGGFQSAE
-97 RGVIGL
+97 RGAVGL
-103 GGRALD
+103 AGQALD
-109 TFLHASLSVPARV
+109 TFLHASLSVPERT
-122 EQIEKYKSG
+122 EQIEKYKNG
-131 DFSDWDAGLNGR
+131 DFSDWDASLNGR
-143 VTDEDIAKEDDPAL
+143 VTDEDIAKEADPTIK
-157 QAAMQF
+157 AAMQF
-163 RKDRQDALIAKAEE
+163 RKDRQDALMAKAEE

-189 EASIRKWQEIL
+189 EASIRKWQEVL
-200 RPEAEMDGYDRFMEA
+200 RPEAEMNNYDRFMEA
-215 MGGGTA
+215 LGSGAA
-221 SLALSVATLAATKN
+221 SVGLSVATLAATKN

-252 TDVFDKSIEKGL
+252 TDVFDKSVEKGL

-324 ARKIVSKHR
+324 ARKIISKHR
-333 QSVGRQSLKAAAI
+333 QSVGKQSLKAAAI

-416 TEAYPELTTEE
+416 TQAYPELTTEE

-500 IDLRNQFNET
+500 IDLRNQFNEA
-510 QTAFYDELVKIG
+510 QTAFYDELVEIG

-559 KFERKTQPVNLTEL
+559 KFERKTRPIDYNAL
-573 LDDEIPYQSGVSNAD
+573 LDDEILFQSEVYDGDGRA
-588 DMAQNDNIL
+588 
-597 YQGALQEALDIAEK
+597 
-611 ISRIDAERLA
+611 
-621 FERKDINSELKGRE
+621 DINVPEF
-635 NEKVKAVEIN
+635 KA
-645 RFFADRKS
+645 
-653 SKEISIDEVRAVV
+653 
-666 DANVG
+666 
-671 KNENGVRV
+671 
-679 LKNSVTGETA
+679 
-689 ILSNNSSS
+689 
-697 KMFSTTAQ
+697 
-705 HADDNIGGILGKECI
+705 
-720 ANIGRIFDTALL
+720 
-732 IKTTPD
+732 
-738 AKHGTKNR
+738 
-746 IRRYVNA
+746 
-753 IVSDGETFM
+753 
-762 VKITVKEMA
+762 
-771 DKKLELTD
+771 
-779 IEIEN
+779 
-784 NGGAYLAAY
+784 
-793 DLKVGRKNTAGN
+793 
-805 PLGSF
+805 
-810 AAGAEATVAHNS
+810 
-822 GTNISINDLIEFVN
+822 
-836 TYAAENIQ
+836 
-844 INGKEKVVRNSAGKR
+844 
-859 IARTE
+859 
-864 EGLRAFYEWFG
+864 WFG
-875 DSKVVDENGKPL
+875 NSKVVDENGRPKT
-887 VVYHGSPNKGIQ
+887 YWHGSLWNFDRFKQHNGDYNFSPDERFAYNYAESKAFEQGI
-899 IFDKNRIGN
+899 
-908 RDNGFFGKGFYFT
+908 DNDVT
-921 PKDYVA
+921 
-927 EGYTNTNDIYPDFNN
+927 
-942 QGNEGEV
+942 V
-949 YPVYLDVENPKYVR
+949 YPVYIKAEKPFDSNNAEDIDFVKKITEGKKIRVFGNEKTQEEFIDEIQGYYQDTPLREGEFEKITQDDFPKWYSKYNHNIDYSQSSVAEYKVLEVNEKDGYFIAAKPPFRADMEDVESEIREKMKDVDFSKGETNISVSYETPYGTRVGDAYVMKVYKPSPEHR
-963 DIAEGTIDT
+963 KKGADNWIYLESADIDGVDFTDILKEN
-972 EELIQQGYDG
+972 GYDG
-982 VIVYSF
+982 YYKV
-988 EEYPESVRESD
+988 ED
-999 PYVKETIEEAKG
+999 GIE
-1011 YKNTWWQL
+1011 NL
-1019 KTFDDEV
+1019 S
-1026 IGRKYIDE
+1026 
-1034 IIVFEPEQIKSVYN
+1034 VFEPNQIKSVYN
-1048 RGTWDARNDNIYYQ
+1048 RGTWDAGNDNIYYQ
-1062 TVRAKKTDVSTQ
+1062 GGERQNDLIKRTDKGKYL
-1074 TDPKQI
+1074 TDDEVLAVDK
-1080 RADAKKY
+1080 DAKDFAIKIAALEKGELPKREQLIVLNRLPSAY
-1087 LLDIV
+1087 NDI
-1092 RKQNIKHPVLG
+1092 
-1103 KIRVSKKGINE
+1103 
-1114 LINSSGNLDKLALV
+1114 
-1128 PHLKELIETSAVG
+1128 KELKGKKLLITQDVYKKIIDIPNKFNKNHSVARNRAVKLPELAADPNYILQSKAKDHENRFVIVTKSRGKRPG
-1141 ERENLTHQRKDSI
+1141 ERLSI
-1154 VAFYPLYNDAVI
+1154 IVQPGQNAAVVS
-1166 DGKPYDVTTKIGV
+1166 GY
-1179 DENGNLFYTVL
+1179 DENINISEEKKAGRVLFDKKKEL
-1190 LDERTSFQDS
+1190 
-1200 NKETKSKPAKE
+1200 ETKSTTLNVVDDSNSYTSNIA
-1211 AINLSITPKEENVNN
+1211 SKEENVNN
-1226 SLRQRAPKDAR
+1226 SLRQGAPEDAR

-1258 IHEAAHFFLD
+1258 VHEAAHFFLD
-1268 DMQRFADNATTA
+1268 DMRRFADNETTA
-1280 EELQA
+1280 AELQA

-1292 TDGVLTKEQNEYFAR
+1292 ADGVLTTEQNEYFAR

-1322 LKRVFEKFRKWLRTI
+1322 LGRVFEKFRKWLRTI

-1368 MQLSRERLA
+1368 MQISRERLA
-1377 ENIKAGNIEQT
+1377 GDIKAGNIGQT
-1388 AINKAMRLLE
+1388 VINKALRLLE
-1398 EGKLSKADMDEMI
+1398 EGKMSKADMEEMI

-1417 RLKRSDVKKYLEPFE
+1417 RLKRSDVKKYLEPFVQ
-1432 KSANRHHEAV
+1432 STNRHHEAV
-1442 YDWDYQYYR
+1442 YEQDLQRYR
-1451 RRLEQGNITPA
+1451 RRLEKGNVTPA
-1462 IVRKRI
+1462 AVRKKI
-1468 DRLLEWSKPRTQNGK
+1468 DRLLEWTKPRTQNGK

-1501 ENINLKRDEALA
+1501 ENINLKRDKALA
-1513 RIDANLRQ
+1513 KIDANLQR
-1521 LEEITQK
+1521 LDEITQK

-1592 RLIGEAVAVLEQGK
+1592 RLIGEAVAVLDQGQ
-1606 GRNWR
+1606 GTNWR
-1611 RESSDLTKRMRR
+1611 RESSDLAKRMRR

-1636 VLSMFDKESKS
+1636 VLSMFDKGSKS
-1647 GESALSRNLTVF
+1647 GESVLSRNLTVF

-1664 MRIGVYEDGETV
+1664 MRYGVYEDGETV
-1676 SRLMAGALQ
+1676 SRLMAGALG

-1738 VNDDILQFN
+1738 VNDDVLQFN
-1747 EEFFARVDEH
+1747 EEFFSRVDEH

-1790 SLGHRPYYSPRT
+1790 SLGHREFYSPRS

-1842 LQNYINNANHFI
+1842 LQNYINNSNHFI

-1864 AVLGDPEVKNR
+1864 AVLGDAEVKNR

-1915 NYAVSVLGLKP
+1915 NYAISVLGLKP
-1926 SLAIKQLTAFP
+1926 SLAIKQLTGFP

-1966 SHSQYMKTR
+1966 GNSQYMKTR

-2020 GWPLYKY
+2020 GWALYKY
-2027 MLKKTGDPAKAMAE
+2027 MLKKTGDPAQAMAE

-2087 LRGLATGRMD
+2087 LRGLATKRMD
-2097 WDKAMKTL
+2097 WDKAVKTL

-2180 AKFAYDSWKYYRDDI
+2180 AKFLSDSVKYAVDDI

-2206 GIRTAGEATGLPLK
+2206 AVRTAGEATGLPLK
-2220 YPMDVAKAN
+2220 YPMDVAAAS
-2229 GDYLDEGEYGKA
+2229 GDYLDEEEYGKA
-2241 ALLWL
+2241 VLLWL
-2246 GWSPYALRDLAE
+2246 GWSPYALRDLEE

>member
-1 MAWNWQPVKQEQE
+1 MAWAVEPLKNENMANWQIE
-14 TAGNWNWQPARVAEQ
+14 PARVAEQ
-29 TVLDDDTGQVYRA
+29 TVLDDDTGQIYRA

-48 QDIRFAIATQAN
+48 QDIRFAIATQVN

-82 EKFANRVESGFQSAE
+82 EKFADRVEGGFQSAE
-97 RGVIGL
+97 RGAVGL
-103 GGRALD
+103 AGQALD
-109 TFLHASLSVPARV
+109 TFLHASLSVPVRV
-122 EQIEKYKSG
+122 EQIEKYKNG
-131 DFSDWDAGLNGR
+131 DFSDWDASLNGR
-143 VTDEDIAKEDDPAL
+143 VTDEDIAKEADPTIK
-157 QAAMQF
+157 AAMQF
-163 RKDRQDALIAKAEE
+163 RKDRQDALIVKAEE

-189 EASIRKWQEIL
+189 ETSIRKWQEVL
-200 RPEAEMDGYDRFMEA
+200 RPEAEMNNYDRFMEA
-215 MGGGTA
+215 MGSGTA

-252 TDVFDKSIEKGL
+252 TDVFDKSVEKGL

-278 IEGGIELALEPF
+278 IEGGIELVLEPF
-290 LYGVANLRPVR
+290 LYSVANLRPVR

-333 QSVGRQSLKAAAI
+333 QSVGKQSLKAAAI

-416 TEAYPELTTEE
+416 AQAYPELTTEE
-427 KQKTADALQEIFYQD
+427 KQKTADALQEIFYQN

-500 IDLRNQFNET
+500 IDLRNQFNEA

-559 KFERKTQPVNLTEL
+559 KFERKTRPIDYNAL
-573 LDDEIPYQSGVSNAD
+573 LDDEILFQSEAYD
-588 DMAQNDNIL
+588 I
-597 YQGALQEALDIAEK
+597 QGKA
-611 ISRIDAERLA
+611 
-621 FERKDINSELKGRE
+621 DINTPEF
-635 NEKVKAVEIN
+635 KA
-645 RFFADRKS
+645 
-653 SKEISIDEVRAVV
+653 
-666 DANVG
+666 
-671 KNENGVRV
+671 
-679 LKNSVTGETA
+679 
-689 ILSNNSSS
+689 
-697 KMFSTTAQ
+697 
-705 HADDNIGGILGKECI
+705 
-720 ANIGRIFDTALL
+720 
-732 IKTTPD
+732 
-738 AKHGTKNR
+738 
-746 IRRYVNA
+746 
-753 IVSDGETFM
+753 
-762 VKITVKEMA
+762 
-771 DKKLELTD
+771 
-779 IEIEN
+779 
-784 NGGAYLAAY
+784 
-793 DLKVGRKNTAGN
+793 
-805 PLGSF
+805 
-810 AAGAEATVAHNS
+810 
-822 GTNISINDLIEFVN
+822 
-836 TYAAENIQ
+836 
-844 INGKEKVVRNSAGKR
+844 
-859 IARTE
+859 
-864 EGLRAFYEWFG
+864 WFG
-875 DSKVVDENGKPL
+875 DSKVMDEKGKPL
-887 VVYHGSPNKGIQ
+887 EMVHFSYNEFSQFDRSHAGINNDESSIGFWFADRDDFAFNNERYPIRYDVYLKMDNPLIIEGNGTETNPWADTDIDNLDSYAKFEKMFNDLMYQDPQMWDERVYEPIYGGFETQKVKLRFSNFSEKKQREIIKGI
-899 IFDKNRIGN
+899 IDKL
-908 RDNGFFGKGFYFT
+908 K
-921 PKDYVA
+921 A
-927 EGYTNTNDIYPDFNN
+927 
-942 QGNEGEV
+942 
-949 YPVYLDVENPKYVR
+949 
-963 DIAEGTIDT
+963 
-972 EELIQQGYDG
+972 QGYDG
-982 VIVYSF
+982 I
-988 EEYPESVRESD
+988 
-999 PYVKETIEEAKG
+999 II
-1011 YKNTWWQL
+1011 KNTRVDSL
-1019 KTFDDEV
+1019 NPDEGINQYV
-1026 IGRKYIDE
+1026 
-1034 IIVFEPEQIKSVYN
+1034 VFEPNQIKSVYN
-1048 RGTWDARNDNIYYQ
+1048 RGAFDQNNDNIYYQ
-1062 TVRAKKTDVSTQ
+1062 GQIDKTPIKISGNELGEIKDTN
-1074 TDPKQI
+1074 DLRRK
-1080 RADAKKY
+1080 AYKY
-1087 LLDIV
+1087 FQENL
-1092 RKQNIKHPVLG
+1092 QGNYASHPVLG
-1103 KIRVSKKGINE
+1103 KIKFIRKGIDKVKSTSAD
-1114 LINSSGNLDKLALV
+1114 IDKLKLV
-1128 PHLKELIETSAVG
+1128 PKIKDIIETATYLRSETPEKPHGNIVKFHYLSNSV
-1141 ERENLTHQRKDSI
+1141 NLEGKNIDVFISIAEDNEGNFFYNINKDKNQPSQD
-1154 VAFYPLYNDAVI
+1154 DAVQMRSGEGLA
-1166 DGKPYDVTTKIGV
+1166 D
-1179 DENGNLFYTVL
+1179 
-1190 LDERTSFQDS
+1190 
-1200 NKETKSKPAKE
+1200 KS
-1211 AINLSITPKEENVNN
+1211 AININIASKEENVNS
-1226 SLRQRAPKDAR
+1226 SLRQGAPEDAR

-1258 IHEAAHFFLD
+1258 VHEAAHFFLD
-1268 DMQRFADNATTA
+1268 DMRRFADNATTA

-1292 TDGVLTKEQNEYFAR
+1292 TNGVLTTEQNEYFAR

-1322 LKRVFEKFRKWLRTI
+1322 LGRVFEKFRKWLRAI

-1368 MQLSRERLA
+1368 MQISRERLA
-1377 ENIKAGNIEQT
+1377 EDIKAGNIGQT
-1388 AINKAMRLLE
+1388 VINKALRLLE
-1398 EGKLSKADMDEMI
+1398 EGKMSKADMEEMI

-1417 RLKRSDVKKYLEPFE
+1417 RLKRSDVKKYLEPFAQ
-1432 KSANRHHEAV
+1432 STNRHHEAV
-1442 YDWDYQYYR
+1442 YEQDYQRYR
-1451 RRLEQGNITPA
+1451 RRLEKGNVTPA
-1462 IVRKRI
+1462 AVRKKI
-1468 DRLLEWSKPRTQNGK
+1468 DRLLEWTKPRTQNGK

-1513 RIDANLRQ
+1513 KIDANLQR
-1521 LEEITQK
+1521 LDEITQK

-1592 RLIGEAVAVLEQGK
+1592 RLIGEAVAVLDQGQ
-1606 GRNWR
+1606 GTNWR
-1611 RESSDLTKRMRR
+1611 RESSDLAKRMRR

-1636 VLSMFDKESKS
+1636 VLSMFDKSSKS

-1664 MRIGVYEDGETV
+1664 MRYGVYEDGEIV
-1676 SRLMAGALQ
+1676 SRLMAGALG

-1738 VNDDILQFN
+1738 VNDDVLQFN

-1790 SLGHRPYYSPRT
+1790 SLGHREFYSPRS

-1842 LQNYINNANHFI
+1842 LQNYINNSNHFI

-1864 AVLGDPEVKNR
+1864 AVLGDAEVKNR

-1926 SLAIKQLTAFP
+1926 SLAIKQLTGFP

-1966 SHSQYMKTR
+1966 GNSQYMKTR

-2020 GWPLYKY
+2020 GWALYKY
-2027 MLKKTGDPAKAMAE
+2027 MLKKTGDPAQAMAE

-2087 LRGLATGRMD
+2087 LRGLATKRMD
-2097 WDKAMKTL
+2097 WDKAVKTL

-2158 GTLNYKLGIREL
+2158 GTLNYKLGIKEL
-2170 LPPVSVLENG
+2170 FPPVSVLENG
-2180 AKFAYDSWKYYRDDI
+2180 AKFLSDSVKYAVDDI
-2195 SLEDYMEALQG
+2195 SLEDYMEALRG
-2206 GIRTAGEATGLPLK
+2206 AVRTAGEATGLPLK
-2220 YPMDVAKAN
+2220 YPMDVAAAS
-2229 GDYLDEGEYGKA
+2229 GDYLDEEEYGKA
-2241 ALLWL
+2241 VLLWL
-2246 GWSPYALRDLAE
+2246 GWSPYALRDLEE

>member
-1 MAWNWQPVKQEQE
+1 MAWAVEPLKNENMANWQIE
-14 TAGNWNWQPARVAEQ
+14 PARVAEQ
-29 TVLDDDTGQVYRA
+29 TVLDDDTGQIYRA

-48 QDIRFAIATQAN
+48 QDIRFAIATQVN

-82 EKFANRVESGFQSAE
+82 EKFADRVEGGFQSAE
-97 RGVIGL
+97 RGAVGL
-103 GGRALD
+103 AGQALD

-122 EQIEKYKSG
+122 EQIEKYKNG
-131 DFSDWDAGLNGR
+131 DFSDWDASLNGR
-143 VTDEDIAKEDDPAL
+143 VTDEDIAKEADPAL

-163 RKDRQDALIAKAEE
+163 RKDRQDALMAKAEE

-189 EASIRKWQEIL
+189 DASIRKWQEVL
-200 RPEAEMDGYDRFMEA
+200 RPEAEMNNYDRFMEA
-215 MGGGTA
+215 MGSGTA

-252 TDVFDKSIEKGL
+252 TDVFDKSVEKGL

-333 QSVGRQSLKAAAI
+333 QSVGKQSLKAAAI

-416 TEAYPELTTEE
+416 AQAYPELTTEE

-455 DKENDPDTLESG
+455 DKENDLDTLESG

-500 IDLRNQFNET
+500 IDLRNQFNEA

-545 EKKTVKDVL
+545 EKKKVKDVL

-559 KFERKTQPVNLTEL
+559 KFERKTRPIDYNVL
-573 LDDEIPYQSGVSNAD
+573 LDDEILFQSGVSNAD
-588 DMAQNDNIL
+588 GVAQ
-597 YQGALQEALDIAEK
+597 
-611 ISRIDAERLA
+611 
-621 FERKDINSELKGRE
+621 
-635 NEKVKAVEIN
+635 
-645 RFFADRKS
+645 
-653 SKEISIDEVRAVV
+653 
-666 DANVG
+666 
-671 KNENGVRV
+671 
-679 LKNSVTGETA
+679 
-689 ILSNNSSS
+689 
-697 KMFSTTAQ
+697 
-705 HADDNIGGILGKECI
+705 
-720 ANIGRIFDTALL
+720 
-732 IKTTPD
+732 
-738 AKHGTKNR
+738 
-746 IRRYVNA
+746 
-753 IVSDGETFM
+753 
-762 VKITVKEMA
+762 
-771 DKKLELTD
+771 
-779 IEIEN
+779 
-784 NGGAYLAAY
+784 
-793 DLKVGRKNTAGN
+793 
-805 PLGSF
+805 
-810 AAGAEATVAHNS
+810 
-822 GTNISINDLIEFVN
+822 
-836 TYAAENIQ
+836 
-844 INGKEKVVRNSAGKR
+844 
-859 IARTE
+859 
-864 EGLRAFYEWFG
+864 
-875 DSKVVDENGKPL
+875 
-887 VVYHGSPNKGIQ
+887 
-899 IFDKNRIGN
+899 
-908 RDNGFFGKGFYFT
+908 
-921 PKDYVA
+921 
-927 EGYTNTNDIYPDFNN
+927 
-942 QGNEGEV
+942 
-949 YPVYLDVENPKYVR
+949 
-963 DIAEGTIDT
+963 
-972 EELIQQGYDG
+972 
-982 VIVYSF
+982 
-988 EEYPESVRESD
+988 
-999 PYVKETIEEAKG
+999 
-1011 YKNTWWQL
+1011 
-1019 KTFDDEV
+1019 
-1026 IGRKYIDE
+1026 
-1034 IIVFEPEQIKSVYN
+1034 
-1048 RGTWDARNDNIYYQ
+1048 NDNIYYQ
-1062 TVRAKKTDVSTQ
+1062 TGKNDRDLVVQHATTLEKLSAALELGAMPMPFLAVTKSGYAGDSNFGEIVFIGGSDVIDPAKNRDNHTFPADIYSTRKISPVHEINQDGREYLERLTSAMSQKGLHYWVENVKQNLDDGNDSVLKALFLASKSKITDLDGSTYMRIQDMSEQEKSDFAKWKRKFVAEYTDKKVFEGFTPSGSRRFSPYDLNNILRLMKKENLKASESTADGNAHALRGVWAEELKSIEEIRQAKGKIVDAETYKNLDNAIWDETTKLSDLLVTEQKAEELERSWVAPDEYMIEEVLKKLKPNSNIKAALERAELRSDKKAV
-1074 TDPKQI
+1074 
-1080 RADAKKY
+1080 DAVKKY
-1087 LLDIV
+1087 MELLKAMPVQYFESKPQRAVDFSEFSGVIMPTSQEYDSVADTMAEYGLQVVRSDDKRAAVKEFEDIFFQGQIDKTPIKISGNELGEIKDTNDLR
-1092 RKQNIKHPVLG
+1092 RKAYKYFQENLQGNYASHPVLG
-1103 KIRVSKKGINE
+1103 KIKFIRKGIDKVKSTSAD
-1114 LINSSGNLDKLALV
+1114 IDKLKLV
-1128 PHLKELIETSAVG
+1128 PKIKDIIETATYLRSETPEKPHGNIVKFHYLSNSVNLEGKNIDVFISIAEDN
-1141 ERENLTHQRKDSI
+1141 ERNFFYNINKDKNQPSQD
-1154 VAFYPLYNDAVI
+1154 DAVQMRSGEGLA
-1166 DGKPYDVTTKIGV
+1166 D
-1179 DENGNLFYTVL
+1179 
-1190 LDERTSFQDS
+1190 
-1200 NKETKSKPAKE
+1200 KS
-1211 AINLSITPKEENVNN
+1211 AININIASKEENVNS
-1226 SLRQRAPKDAR
+1226 SLCQGAPENAR

-1268 DMQRFADNATTA
+1268 DMRRFADNATTA

-1292 TDGVLTKEQNEYFAR
+1292 TDGVLTTEQNEYFAR

-1322 LKRVFEKFRKWLRTI
+1322 LGRVFEKFRKWLRAI

-1368 MQLSRERLA
+1368 MQISRERLA
-1377 ENIKAGNIEQT
+1377 EDIKAGNIGQT
-1388 AINKAMRLLE
+1388 VINKALRLLE
-1398 EGKLSKADMDEMI
+1398 EGKMSKADMEEMI

-1417 RLKRSDVKKYLEPFE
+1417 RLKRSDVKKYLEPFAQ
-1432 KSANRHHEAV
+1432 STNRHHEAV
-1442 YDWDYQYYR
+1442 YEQDYQRYR
-1451 RRLEQGNITPA
+1451 RRLEKGNVTPA
-1462 IVRKRI
+1462 AVRKKI
-1468 DRLLEWSKPRTQNGK
+1468 DRLLEWTKPRTQNGK

-1492 VNRFFDAVR
+1492 VNRFFDAVW

-1513 RIDANLRQ
+1513 KIDANLQR
-1521 LEEITQK
+1521 LDEITQK

-1592 RLIGEAVAVLEQGK
+1592 RLIGEAVAVLDQGQ
-1606 GRNWR
+1606 GTNWR
-1611 RESSDLTKRMRR
+1611 RESSDLAKRMRR

-1636 VLSMFDKESKS
+1636 VLSMFDKGSKS

-1659 QEEKK
+1659 KEEKK
-1664 MRIGVYEDGETV
+1664 MRYGVYEDGETV
-1676 SRLMAGALQ
+1676 SRLMAGALG

-1738 VNDDILQFN
+1738 VNDDVLQFN
-1747 EEFFARVDEH
+1747 EEFFSRVDEH

-1790 SLGHRPYYSPRT
+1790 SLGHREFYSPRS

-1821 SAIKKRTA
+1821 SAVKKRTA

-1842 LQNYINNANHFI
+1842 LQNYINNSNHFI

-1864 AVLGDPEVKNR
+1864 AVLGDAEVKNR

-1926 SLAIKQLTAFP
+1926 SLAIKQLTGFP

-1966 SHSQYMKTR
+1966 GNSQYMKTR

-2020 GWPLYKY
+2020 GWALYKY
-2027 MLKKTGDPAKAMAE
+2027 MLKKTGDPAQAMAE

-2087 LRGLATGRMD
+2087 LRGLATKRMD

-2121 GFRWDKDAQLRAAA
+2121 GFRWDKDAQLRAAV

-2158 GTLNYKLGIREL
+2158 GTLNYKLGIKEL
-2170 LPPVSVLENG
+2170 FPPVSVLENG
-2180 AKFAYDSWKYYRDDI
+2180 AKFLSDSVKYAVDDI
-2195 SLEDYMEALQG
+2195 SLEDYMDALRG
-2206 GIRTAGEATGLPLK
+2206 AVRTAGEATGLPLK
-2220 YPMDVAKAN
+2220 YPMDVAAAS
-2229 GDYLDEGEYGKA
+2229 GDYLDEEEYGKA
-2241 ALLWL
+2241 VLLWL
-2246 GWSPYALRDLAE
+2246 GWSPYALRDLEE

>member
-1 MAWNWQPVKQEQE
+1 MAWAVEPLKNENMANWQIE
-14 TAGNWNWQPARVAEQ
+14 PARVAEQ
-29 TVLDDDTGQVYRA
+29 TVLDDDTGQIYRA

-48 QDIRFAIATQAN
+48 QDIRFAIATQVN

-82 EKFANRVESGFQSAE
+82 EKFADRVEGGFQSAE
-97 RGVIGL
+97 RGAVGL
-103 GGRALD
+103 AGQALD

-122 EQIEKYKSG
+122 EQIEKYKNG
-131 DFSDWDAGLNGR
+131 DFSDWDASLNGR
-143 VTDEDIAKEDDPAL
+143 VTDEDIAKEADPAL

-163 RKDRQDALIAKAEE
+163 RKDRQDALMAKAEE

-189 EASIRKWQEIL
+189 DASIRKWQEVL
-200 RPEAEMDGYDRFMEA
+200 RPEAEMNNYDRFMEA
-215 MGGGTA
+215 MGSGTA

-252 TDVFDKSIEKGL
+252 TDVFDKSVEKGL
-264 DYATADDYATIAGT
+264 DYATADDYAMIAGT

-333 QSVGRQSLKAAAI
+333 QSVGKQSLKAAVI

-416 TEAYPELTTEE
+416 AQAYPELTTEE

-467 KHEISEDMRS
+467 KHEISGDMRS

-500 IDLRNQFNET
+500 IDLRNQFNEA
-510 QTAFYDELVKIG
+510 QTAFYDELVEIG

-559 KFERKTQPVNLTEL
+559 KFERKTRPIDYNAL
-573 LDDEIPYQSGVSNAD
+573 LDDEILFQSEVYNTSASNNDDIYYQRAFAGSRVDYDKPSLEAIGSGEGNQAHGWGLYYALNKDVAEGYRETFVKGESKLVIGDKSIEDWVNSYEWNNDTYDIA
-588 DMAQNDNIL
+588 DNIIDDIKRHL
-597 YQGALQEALDIAEK
+597 ENNNVTDGYEAREIVLRDIGYHQKSFISAVQRGDNTDEYYARREKENLDNLTDLLDKLAAYSRQEYNFEKSKGQVHEVEIPENPYLLDEQTSVWQQSDIVKNSINLLVDKLSDEQVEQLQGGQYDIAEK
-611 ISRIDAERLA
+611 RET
-621 FERKDINSELKGRE
+621 LKGNLQSETGRKLYKALADVLGSPRAVSEMLENVGIKGIIYDGAQDGRAFVIFNPDDVEVIQKFYQSGIMENQLQSRE
-635 NEKVKAVEIN
+635 GGPEIAPDDIMIEPVEIKIEDVPDFKTTADLRKWLIGKFEEIGSITINATGATVDFNKSAAQRSIKNARKSVNNIAYPEIEKIVSGAQYSGFRKADERHQGKVKGQ
-645 RFFADRKS
+645 D
-653 SKEISIDEVRAVV
+653 
-666 DANVG
+666 
-671 KNENGVRV
+671 
-679 LKNSVTGETA
+679 
-689 ILSNNSSS
+689 
-697 KMFSTTAQ
+697 
-705 HADDNIGGILGKECI
+705 
-720 ANIGRIFDTALL
+720 
-732 IKTTPD
+732 
-738 AKHGTKNR
+738 
-746 IRRYVNA
+746 
-753 IVSDGETFM
+753 
-762 VKITVKEMA
+762 
-771 DKKLELTD
+771 
-779 IEIEN
+779 
-784 NGGAYLAAY
+784 
-793 DLKVGRKNTAGN
+793 
-805 PLGSF
+805 
-810 AAGAEATVAHNS
+810 
-822 GTNISINDLIEFVN
+822 
-836 TYAAENIQ
+836 
-844 INGKEKVVRNSAGKR
+844 
-859 IARTE
+859 
-864 EGLRAFYEWFG
+864 
-875 DSKVVDENGKPL
+875 
-887 VVYHGSPNKGIQ
+887 VYHTGVMYKGVPYRVE
-899 IFDKNRIGN
+899 FYVDVPLSSGGN
-908 RDNGFFGKGFYFT
+908 NYAG
-921 PKDYVA
+921 
-927 EGYTNTNDIYPDFNN
+927 
-942 QGNEGEV
+942 
-949 YPVYLDVENPKYVR
+949 
-963 DIAEGTIDT
+963 
-972 EELIQQGYDG
+972 
-982 VIVYSF
+982 
-988 EEYPESVRESD
+988 
-999 PYVKETIEEAKG
+999 
-1011 YKNTWWQL
+1011 
-1019 KTFDDEV
+1019 
-1026 IGRKYIDE
+1026 
-1034 IIVFEPEQIKSVYN
+1034 
-1048 RGTWDARNDNIYYQ
+1048 
-1062 TVRAKKTDVSTQ
+1062 
-1074 TDPKQI
+1074 
-1080 RADAKKY
+1080 
-1087 LLDIV
+1087 
-1092 RKQNIKHPVLG
+1092 QNIR
-1103 KIRVSKKGINE
+1103 KIRIEPQRHGFNPVSNE
-1114 LINSSGNLDKLALV
+1114 ANASQGSIRSISLAVLRGKV
-1128 PHLKELIETSAVG
+1128 NPARYDIS
-1141 ERENLTHQRKDSI
+1141 DS
-1154 VAFYPLYNDAVI
+1154 
-1166 DGKPYDVTTKIGV
+1166 
-1179 DENGNLFYTVL
+1179 
-1190 LDERTSFQDS
+1190 
-1200 NKETKSKPAKE
+1200 
-1211 AINLSITPKEENVNN
+1211 
-1226 SLRQRAPKDAR
+1226 SLRQGAPENAR

-1258 IHEAAHFFLD
+1258 VHEAAHFFLD
-1268 DMQRFADNATTA
+1268 DMRRFADNATTA

-1292 TDGVLTKEQNEYFAR
+1292 TDGVLTTEQNEYFAR

-1322 LKRVFEKFRKWLRTI
+1322 LGRVFEKFRKWLRAI

-1358 MLGGRKLDFA
+1358 MLGGRRLDFA
-1368 MQLSRERLA
+1368 MQMSRERLA
-1377 ENIKAGNIEQT
+1377 EDIKAGNIGQ
-1388 AINKAMRLLE
+1388 AVINKALRLLE
-1398 EGKLSKADMDEMI
+1398 EGKMSKADMEEMI

-1417 RLKRSDVKKYLEPFE
+1417 RLKRSDIKKYLEPFTQ
-1432 KSANRHHEAV
+1432 STNRHHEAV
-1442 YDWDYQYYR
+1442 YEQDYQRYR
-1451 RRLEQGNITPA
+1451 RRLEKGNVTPA
-1462 IVRKRI
+1462 VVRKKI
-1468 DRLLEWSKPRTQNGK
+1468 DQLLEWTKPRTQNGK

-1513 RIDANLRQ
+1513 KIDANLQR
-1521 LEEITQK
+1521 LDEITQK

-1592 RLIGEAVAVLEQGK
+1592 RLIGEAVAVLDQGQ
-1606 GRNWR
+1606 GTNWR
-1611 RESSDLTKRMRR
+1611 RESSDLAKRMRR

-1636 VLSMFDKESKS
+1636 VLSMFDKGSKS

-1664 MRIGVYEDGETV
+1664 MRYGVYEDGETV
-1676 SRLMAGALQ
+1676 SRLMAGALG

-1700 VLPEKFTIEWGSNA
+1700 VLPEKFTIEWGFNA

-1738 VNDDILQFN
+1738 VNDDVLQFN
-1747 EEFFARVDEH
+1747 EEFFSRVDEH

-1790 SLGHRPYYSPRT
+1790 SLGHREFYSPRS

-1842 LQNYINNANHFI
+1842 LQNYINNSNHFI

-1864 AVLGDPEVKNR
+1864 AVLGDAEVKNR

-1926 SLAIKQLTAFP
+1926 SLAIKQLTGFP

-1966 SHSQYMKTR
+1966 GNSQYMKTR

-2013 RGSIYMG
+2013 RWSIYMG
-2020 GWPLYKY
+2020 GWALYKY
-2027 MLKKTGDPAKAMAE
+2027 MLKKTGDPAQAMAE

-2073 QSSQNQYLRKELTA
+2073 QSSQNQYLRKELTV
-2087 LRGLATGRMD
+2087 LRGLATKRMD
-2097 WDKAMKTL
+2097 WDKAVKTL

-2121 GFRWDKDAQLRAAA
+2121 GFRWDKDAQLRAAV

-2158 GTLNYKLGIREL
+2158 GTLNYKLGIKEL
-2170 LPPVSVLENG
+2170 FPPVSVLENG
-2180 AKFAYDSWKYYRDDI
+2180 AKFLSDSVKYAVDDI
-2195 SLEDYMEALQG
+2195 SLEDYMDALRG
-2206 GIRTAGEATGLPLK
+2206 AVRTAGEATGLPLK
-2220 YPMDVAKAN
+2220 YPMDVAAAS
-2229 GDYLDEGEYGKA
+2229 GDYLDEEGEYGKA
-2241 ALLWL
+2241 VLLWL
-2246 GWSPYALRDLAE
+2246 GWSPYALRDLEE

>member
-1 MAWNWQPVKQEQE
+1 MAWAVEPLKNENMANWQIE
-14 TAGNWNWQPARVAEQ
+14 PARVAEQ
-29 TVLDDDTGQVYRA
+29 TVLDDDTGQIYRA

-48 QDIRFAIATQAN
+48 QDIRFAIATQVN

-71 KYAAGEAWNWA
+71 KYAADEAWNWA
-82 EKFANRVESGFQSAE
+82 EKFADRVEGGFQSAE
-97 RGVIGL
+97 RGAVGL
-103 GGRALD
+103 AGQALD

-122 EQIEKYKSG
+122 EQIEKYKNG
-131 DFSDWDAGLNGR
+131 DFSDWDASLNGR
-143 VTDEDIAKEDDPAL
+143 VTDEDIAKEADPAL

-163 RKDRQDALIAKAEE
+163 RKDRQDALMAKAEE

-189 EASIRKWQEIL
+189 DASIRKWQEVL
-200 RPEAEMDGYDRFMEA
+200 RPEAEMNNYDRFMEA
-215 MGGGTA
+215 MGSGTA

-252 TDVFDKSIEKGL
+252 TDVFDKSVEKGL
-264 DYATADDYATIAGT
+264 DYATADDYAMIAGT

-333 QSVGRQSLKAAAI
+333 QSVGKQSLKAAVI

-416 TEAYPELTTEE
+416 AQAYPELTTEE

-467 KHEISEDMRS
+467 KHEISGDMRS

-500 IDLRNQFNET
+500 IDLRNQFNEA
-510 QTAFYDELVKIG
+510 QTAFYDELVEIG

-559 KFERKTQPVNLTEL
+559 KFERKTRPIDYNAL
-573 LDDEIPYQSGVSNAD
+573 LDDEILFQSEVYNTSASNNDDIYYQRAFAGSRVDYDKPSLEAIGSGEGNQAHGWGLYYALNKDVAEGYRETFVKGESKLVIGDKSIEDWVNSYEWNNDTYDIA
-588 DMAQNDNIL
+588 DNIIDDIKRHL
-597 YQGALQEALDIAEK
+597 ENNNVTDGYEAREIVLRDIGYHQKSFISAVQRGDNTDEYYARREKENLDNLTDLLDKLAAYSRQEYNFEKSKGQVHEVEIPENPYLLDEQTSVWQQSDIVKNSINLLVDKLSDEQVEQLQGGQYDIAEK
-611 ISRIDAERLA
+611 RET
-621 FERKDINSELKGRE
+621 LKGNLQSETGRKLYKALADVLGSPRAVSEMLENVGIKGIIYDGAQDGRAFVIFNPDDVEVIQKFYQSGIMENQLQSRE
-635 NEKVKAVEIN
+635 GGPEIAPDDIMIEPVEIKIEDVPDFKTTADLRKWLIGKFEEIGSITINATGATVDFNKSAAQRSIKNARKSVNNIAYPEIEKIVSGAQYSGFRKADERHQGKVKGQ
-645 RFFADRKS
+645 D
-653 SKEISIDEVRAVV
+653 
-666 DANVG
+666 
-671 KNENGVRV
+671 
-679 LKNSVTGETA
+679 
-689 ILSNNSSS
+689 
-697 KMFSTTAQ
+697 
-705 HADDNIGGILGKECI
+705 
-720 ANIGRIFDTALL
+720 
-732 IKTTPD
+732 
-738 AKHGTKNR
+738 
-746 IRRYVNA
+746 
-753 IVSDGETFM
+753 
-762 VKITVKEMA
+762 
-771 DKKLELTD
+771 
-779 IEIEN
+779 
-784 NGGAYLAAY
+784 
-793 DLKVGRKNTAGN
+793 
-805 PLGSF
+805 
-810 AAGAEATVAHNS
+810 
-822 GTNISINDLIEFVN
+822 
-836 TYAAENIQ
+836 
-844 INGKEKVVRNSAGKR
+844 
-859 IARTE
+859 
-864 EGLRAFYEWFG
+864 
-875 DSKVVDENGKPL
+875 
-887 VVYHGSPNKGIQ
+887 VYHTGVMYKGVPYRVE
-899 IFDKNRIGN
+899 FYVDVPLSSGGN
-908 RDNGFFGKGFYFT
+908 NYAG
-921 PKDYVA
+921 
-927 EGYTNTNDIYPDFNN
+927 
-942 QGNEGEV
+942 
-949 YPVYLDVENPKYVR
+949 
-963 DIAEGTIDT
+963 
-972 EELIQQGYDG
+972 
-982 VIVYSF
+982 
-988 EEYPESVRESD
+988 
-999 PYVKETIEEAKG
+999 
-1011 YKNTWWQL
+1011 
-1019 KTFDDEV
+1019 
-1026 IGRKYIDE
+1026 
-1034 IIVFEPEQIKSVYN
+1034 
-1048 RGTWDARNDNIYYQ
+1048 
-1062 TVRAKKTDVSTQ
+1062 
-1074 TDPKQI
+1074 
-1080 RADAKKY
+1080 
-1087 LLDIV
+1087 
-1092 RKQNIKHPVLG
+1092 QNIR
-1103 KIRVSKKGINE
+1103 KIRIEPQRHGFNPVSNE
-1114 LINSSGNLDKLALV
+1114 ANASQGSIRSISLAVLRGKV
-1128 PHLKELIETSAVG
+1128 NPARYDIS
-1141 ERENLTHQRKDSI
+1141 DS
-1154 VAFYPLYNDAVI
+1154 
-1166 DGKPYDVTTKIGV
+1166 
-1179 DENGNLFYTVL
+1179 
-1190 LDERTSFQDS
+1190 
-1200 NKETKSKPAKE
+1200 
-1211 AINLSITPKEENVNN
+1211 
-1226 SLRQRAPKDAR
+1226 SLRQGAPENAR

-1258 IHEAAHFFLD
+1258 VHEAAHFFLD
-1268 DMQRFADNATTA
+1268 DMRRFADNATTA

-1292 TDGVLTKEQNEYFAR
+1292 TDGVLTTEQNEYFAR

-1322 LKRVFEKFRKWLRTI
+1322 LGRVFEKFRKWLRAI

-1358 MLGGRKLDFA
+1358 MLGGRRLDFA
-1368 MQLSRERLA
+1368 MQMSRERLA
-1377 ENIKAGNIEQT
+1377 EDIKAGNIGQ
-1388 AINKAMRLLE
+1388 AVINKALRLLE
-1398 EGKLSKADMDEMI
+1398 EGKMSKADMEEMI

-1417 RLKRSDVKKYLEPFE
+1417 RLKRSDIKKYLEPFTQ
-1432 KSANRHHEAV
+1432 STNRHHEAV
-1442 YDWDYQYYR
+1442 YEQDYQRYR
-1451 RRLEQGNITPA
+1451 RQLEKGNVTPA
-1462 IVRKRI
+1462 VVRKKI
-1468 DRLLEWSKPRTQNGK
+1468 DQLLEWTKPRTQNGK

-1513 RIDANLRQ
+1513 KIDANLQR
-1521 LEEITQK
+1521 LDEITQK

-1592 RLIGEAVAVLEQGK
+1592 RLIGEAVAVLDQGQ
-1606 GRNWR
+1606 GTNWR
-1611 RESSDLTKRMRR
+1611 RESSDLAKRMRR

-1636 VLSMFDKESKS
+1636 VLSMFDKGSKS

-1664 MRIGVYEDGETV
+1664 MRYGVYEDGETV
-1676 SRLMAGALQ
+1676 SRLMAGALG

-1738 VNDDILQFN
+1738 VNDDVLQFN
-1747 EEFFARVDEH
+1747 EEFFSRVDEH

-1790 SLGHRPYYSPRT
+1790 SLGHREFYSPRS

-1842 LQNYINNANHFI
+1842 LQNYINNSNHFI

-1864 AVLGDPEVKNR
+1864 AVLGDAEVKNR

-1926 SLAIKQLTAFP
+1926 SLAIKQLTGFP

-1966 SHSQYMKTR
+1966 GNSQYMKTR

-2020 GWPLYKY
+2020 GWALYKY
-2027 MLKKTGDPAKAMAE
+2027 MLKKTGDPVQAMAE

-2158 GTLNYKLGIREL
+2158 GTLN
-2170 LPPVSVLENG
+2170 
-2180 AKFAYDSWKYYRDDI
+2180 
-2195 SLEDYMEALQG
+2195 
-2206 GIRTAGEATGLPLK
+2206 
-2220 YPMDVAKAN
+2220 
-2229 GDYLDEGEYGKA
+2229 
-2241 ALLWL
+2241 
-2246 GWSPYALRDLAE
+2246 

>member
-1 MAWNWQPVKQEQE
+1 MAWAVEPLKNENMANWQIE
-14 TAGNWNWQPARVAEQ
+14 PARVAEQ
-29 TVLDDDTGQVYRA
+29 TVLDDDTGQIYRA

-48 QDIRFAIATQAN
+48 QDIRFAIATQVN

-82 EKFANRVESGFQSAE
+82 EKFADRVEGGFQSAE
-97 RGVIGL
+97 RGAVGL
-103 GGRALD
+103 AGQVLD
-109 TFLHASLSVPARV
+109 TFLHASLSVPAHV
-122 EQIEKYKSG
+122 EQIEKYKNG
-131 DFSDWDAGLNGR
+131 DFSDWDASLNGR
-143 VTDEDIAKEDDPAL
+143 VTDEDIAKEADPAL

-163 RKDRQDALIAKAEE
+163 RKDRQDALMAKAEE

-189 EASIRKWQEIL
+189 DASIRKWQEVL
-200 RPEAEMDGYDRFMEA
+200 RPEAEMNNYDRFMEA
-215 MGGGTA
+215 MGSGTA

-252 TDVFDKSIEKGL
+252 TDVFDKSVKKGL

-333 QSVGRQSLKAAAI
+333 QSVGKQSLKAAAI
-346 EGSEEALQEAGGAY
+346 EGSEEALQEAVGAY

-416 TEAYPELTTEE
+416 AQAYPELTMEE

-492 TAEIAVAS
+492 TAEIAVSS
-500 IDLRNQFNET
+500 IDLRNQFNEA
-510 QTAFYDELVKIG
+510 QTAFYDELVEIG

-559 KFERKTQPVNLTEL
+559 KFERETRPIDYNAL
-573 LDDEIPYQSGVSNAD
+573 LDDEILFQSEAYD
-588 DMAQNDNIL
+588 T
-597 YQGALQEALDIAEK
+597 QGKA
-611 ISRIDAERLA
+611 
-621 FERKDINSELKGRE
+621 DINTPEF
-635 NEKVKAVEIN
+635 KA
-645 RFFADRKS
+645 
-653 SKEISIDEVRAVV
+653 
-666 DANVG
+666 
-671 KNENGVRV
+671 
-679 LKNSVTGETA
+679 
-689 ILSNNSSS
+689 
-697 KMFSTTAQ
+697 
-705 HADDNIGGILGKECI
+705 
-720 ANIGRIFDTALL
+720 
-732 IKTTPD
+732 
-738 AKHGTKNR
+738 
-746 IRRYVNA
+746 
-753 IVSDGETFM
+753 
-762 VKITVKEMA
+762 
-771 DKKLELTD
+771 
-779 IEIEN
+779 
-784 NGGAYLAAY
+784 
-793 DLKVGRKNTAGN
+793 
-805 PLGSF
+805 
-810 AAGAEATVAHNS
+810 
-822 GTNISINDLIEFVN
+822 
-836 TYAAENIQ
+836 
-844 INGKEKVVRNSAGKR
+844 
-859 IARTE
+859 
-864 EGLRAFYEWFG
+864 WFG
-875 DSKVVDENGKPL
+875 GSKVVDESGQPR
-887 VVYHGSPNKGIQ
+887 VVYHGTPNLFSA
-899 IFDKNRIGN
+899 FDKAYLPAPSAN
-908 RDNGFFGKGFYFT
+908 DPGFYGQGFYFADSYPASWRYT
-921 PKDYVA
+921 RGKGVILPLYLSIKNPLVLDDVYNKTMRDIPIERIKELGIYKKGLETGKYAGFFFDEYVTENRLSKRLSDHAKA
-927 EGYTNTNDIYPDFNN
+927 EGY
-942 QGNEGEV
+942 
-949 YPVYLDVENPKYVR
+949 
-963 DIAEGTIDT
+963 
-972 EELIQQGYDG
+972 DG
-982 VIVYSF
+982 IKAG
-988 EEYPESVRESD
+988 
-999 PYVKETIEEAKG
+999 KE
-1011 YKNTWWQL
+1011 
-1019 KTFDDEV
+1019 FV
-1026 IGRKYIDE
+1026 
-1034 IIVFEPEQIKSVYN
+1034 VFEPNQIKSVFN
-1048 RGTWDARNDNIYYQ
+1048 RGTWDAGSDNIYYQ
-1062 TVRAKKTDVSTQ
+1062 EQISKNIENMPSIEDFRNPNKDYELPRLNPSDLFKLGKEDKPVVLKKNIIEKNKNNHPEVDISEYGKILTDTLVDTSEIIQVQPQKKPNYYTFINNNQNDVSVVELSENK
-1074 TDPKQI
+1074 DNYEVVNFFKVN
-1080 RADAKKY
+1080 KKRIDEY
-1087 LLDIV
+1087 RKKAVKDGGDIIITERKPQGAARLSALLNNSDN
-1092 RKQNIKHPVLG
+1092 NIA
-1103 KIRVSKKGINE
+1103 S
-1114 LINSSGNLDKLALV
+1114 
-1128 PHLKELIETSAVG
+1128 
-1141 ERENLTHQRKDSI
+1141 
-1154 VAFYPLYNDAVI
+1154 
-1166 DGKPYDVTTKIGV
+1166 
-1179 DENGNLFYTVL
+1179 
-1190 LDERTSFQDS
+1190 
-1200 NKETKSKPAKE
+1200 
-1211 AINLSITPKEENVNN
+1211 KEENVNS
-1226 SLRQRAPKDAR
+1226 SLRQGAPENAR

-1247 TLFEGADPSTL
+1247 MLFEGADPSTL
-1258 IHEAAHFFLD
+1258 VHEAAHFFLD
-1268 DMQRFADNATTA
+1268 DMRRFADNATTA

-1292 TDGVLTKEQNEYFAR
+1292 TDGVLTTEQNEYFAR

-1322 LKRVFEKFRKWLRTI
+1322 LGRVFEKFRKWLRAI

-1358 MLGGRKLDFA
+1358 MLGGRRLDFA
-1368 MQLSRERLA
+1368 MQMSRERLA
-1377 ENIKAGNIEQT
+1377 EDIKAGNIGQ
-1388 AINKAMRLLE
+1388 AVINKALRLLE
-1398 EGKLSKADMDEMI
+1398 EGKMSKADMEEMI

-1417 RLKRSDVKKYLEPFE
+1417 RLKRSDVKKYLEPFAQ
-1432 KSANRHHEAV
+1432 STNRHHEAV
-1442 YDWDYQYYR
+1442 YEQDYQRYR
-1451 RRLEQGNITPA
+1451 RRLEKGNVTPA
-1462 IVRKRI
+1462 AVRKKI
-1468 DRLLEWSKPRTQNGK
+1468 DRLLEWTKPRTQNGK

-1513 RIDANLRQ
+1513 KIDANLQR
-1521 LEEITQK
+1521 LEEIAQK

-1592 RLIGEAVAVLEQGK
+1592 RLIGEAVAVLDQGQ
-1606 GRNWR
+1606 GTNWR
-1611 RESSDLTKRMRR
+1611 RESSDLAKRMRR

-1636 VLSMFDKESKS
+1636 VLSMFDKGSKS

-1659 QEEKK
+1659 KEEKK
-1664 MRIGVYEDGETV
+1664 MRYGVYEDGETV
-1676 SRLMAGALQ
+1676 SRLMAGALG

-1700 VLPEKFTIEWGSNA
+1700 VLPEKFTIEWGSNV

-1738 VNDDILQFN
+1738 VNDDVLQFN
-1747 EEFFARVDEH
+1747 EEFFSRVDEH

-1790 SLGHRPYYSPRT
+1790 SLGHREFYSPRS

-1842 LQNYINNANHFI
+1842 LQNYINNSNHFI

-1864 AVLGDPEVKNR
+1864 AVLGDAEVKNR

-1926 SLAIKQLTAFP
+1926 SLAIKQLTGFP

-1946 DFLEGLADFARH
+1946 DFLEGLADFVRH

-1966 SHSQYMKTR
+1966 GNSQYMKTR

-2020 GWPLYKY
+2020 GWALYKY
-2027 MLKKTGDPAKAMAE
+2027 MLKKTGDPAQAMAE

-2087 LRGLATGRMD
+2087 LRGLATKRMD

-2121 GFRWDKDAQLRAAA
+2121 GFRWDKDAQLRAAM

-2158 GTLNYKLGIREL
+2158 GTLNYKLRIKEL
-2170 LPPVSVLENG
+2170 FPPVSVLENG
-2180 AKFAYDSWKYYRDDI
+2180 AKFLSDSVKYAVDDI
-2195 SLEDYMEALQG
+2195 SLEDYMEALRG
-2206 GIRTAGEATGLPLK
+2206 AVRTVGEATGLPLK
-2220 YPMDVAKAN
+2220 YPMDVAAAS
-2229 GDYLDEGEYGKA
+2229 GDYLEEGEYGKA

-2246 GWSPYALRDLAE
+2246 GWSPYALRDLEE

>member
-1 MAWNWQPVKQEQE
+1 MAWNWQQVKQEQE
-14 TAGNWNWQPARVAEQ
+14 AAGNWNWQPARVAEQ
-29 TVLDDDTGQVYRA
+29 TVLDDDTGQIYRA

-48 QDIRFAIATQAN
+48 QDIRFAIATQVN
-60 KEPKRD
+60 KEPKHD

-82 EKFANRVESGFQSAE
+82 EKFADRVEGGFQSAE
-97 RGVIGL
+97 RGAVGL
-103 GGRALD
+103 AGQALD

-122 EQIEKYKSG
+122 EQIEKYKNG
-131 DFSDWDAGLNGR
+131 DFSDWDASLNGR
-143 VTDEDIAKEDDPAL
+143 VTDEDIAKEADPTIR
-157 QAAMQF
+157 AAMQF
-163 RKDRQDALIAKAEE
+163 RKDRQDALMAKAEE

-189 EASIRKWQEIL
+189 DASIRKWQEVL
-200 RPEAEMDGYDRFMEA
+200 RPEAEMNNYDRFMEA
-215 MGGGTA
+215 MGSGTA

-252 TDVFDKSIEKGL
+252 TDVFDKSVEKGL

-333 QSVGRQSLKAAAI
+333 QSVGKQSLKAAAI

-416 TEAYPELTTEE
+416 AQAYPELTMEE

-500 IDLRNQFNET
+500 IDLRNQFNEA
-510 QTAFYDELVKIG
+510 QTAFYDELVEIG

-559 KFERKTQPVNLTEL
+559 KFERETRPIDYNAL
-573 LDDEIPYQSGVSNAD
+573 LDDEILFQPEAYD
-588 DMAQNDNIL
+588 T
-597 YQGALQEALDIAEK
+597 QGKA
-611 ISRIDAERLA
+611 
-621 FERKDINSELKGRE
+621 DIN
-635 NEKVKAVEIN
+635 
-645 RFFADRKS
+645 
-653 SKEISIDEVRAVV
+653 
-666 DANVG
+666 
-671 KNENGVRV
+671 
-679 LKNSVTGETA
+679 
-689 ILSNNSSS
+689 
-697 KMFSTTAQ
+697 
-705 HADDNIGGILGKECI
+705 
-720 ANIGRIFDTALL
+720 
-732 IKTTPD
+732 TP
-738 AKHGTKNR
+738 
-746 IRRYVNA
+746 
-753 IVSDGETFM
+753 
-762 VKITVKEMA
+762 
-771 DKKLELTD
+771 
-779 IEIEN
+779 
-784 NGGAYLAAY
+784 
-793 DLKVGRKNTAGN
+793 
-805 PLGSF
+805 
-810 AAGAEATVAHNS
+810 
-822 GTNISINDLIEFVN
+822 EFQ
-836 TYAAENIQ
+836 A
-844 INGKEKVVRNSAGKR
+844 
-859 IARTE
+859 
-864 EGLRAFYEWFG
+864 WFG
-875 DSKVVDENGKPL
+875 GSKVVDESGQPR
-887 VVYHGSPNKGIQ
+887 VVYHGTPNLFSA
-899 IFDKNRIGN
+899 FDKAYLPAPSAN
-908 RDNGFFGKGFYFT
+908 DPGFYGQGFYFADSYPASWRYT
-921 PKDYVA
+921 RGKGVILPLYLSIKNPLVLDDVYNKTMRDIPIERIKELGIYKKGLETGKYAGFFFDEYVTENRLSKRLSDHAKA
-927 EGYTNTNDIYPDFNN
+927 EGY
-942 QGNEGEV
+942 
-949 YPVYLDVENPKYVR
+949 
-963 DIAEGTIDT
+963 
-972 EELIQQGYDG
+972 DG
-982 VIVYSF
+982 IKAG
-988 EEYPESVRESD
+988 
-999 PYVKETIEEAKG
+999 KE
-1011 YKNTWWQL
+1011 
-1019 KTFDDEV
+1019 FV
-1026 IGRKYIDE
+1026 
-1034 IIVFEPEQIKSVYN
+1034 VFEPNQIKSVFN
-1048 RGTWDARNDNIYYQ
+1048 RGTWDAGSDNIYYQ
-1062 TVRAKKTDVSTQ
+1062 EQISKNIENMPSIEDFRNPNKDYELPRLNPSDLFKLGKEDKPVVLKKNIIEKNKNNHPEVDISEYGKILTDTLVDTSEIIQVQPQKKPNYYTFINNNQNDVSVVELSENK
-1074 TDPKQI
+1074 DNYEVVNFFKVN
-1080 RADAKKY
+1080 KKRIDEY
-1087 LLDIV
+1087 RKKAVKDGGDIIITERKPQGAARLSALLNNSDN
-1092 RKQNIKHPVLG
+1092 NIA
-1103 KIRVSKKGINE
+1103 S
-1114 LINSSGNLDKLALV
+1114 
-1128 PHLKELIETSAVG
+1128 
-1141 ERENLTHQRKDSI
+1141 
-1154 VAFYPLYNDAVI
+1154 
-1166 DGKPYDVTTKIGV
+1166 
-1179 DENGNLFYTVL
+1179 
-1190 LDERTSFQDS
+1190 
-1200 NKETKSKPAKE
+1200 
-1211 AINLSITPKEENVNN
+1211 KEENVNS
-1226 SLRQRAPKDAR
+1226 SLRQGAPENAR

-1247 TLFEGADPSTL
+1247 MLFEGADPSTL
-1258 IHEAAHFFLD
+1258 VHEAAHFFLD
-1268 DMQRFADNATTA
+1268 DMRRFADNATTA

-1292 TDGVLTKEQNEYFAR
+1292 TDGVLTTEQNEYFAR

-1322 LKRVFEKFRKWLRTI
+1322 LGRVFEKFRKWLRAI

-1358 MLGGRKLDFA
+1358 MLGGRRLDFA
-1368 MQLSRERLA
+1368 MQMSRERLA
-1377 ENIKAGNIEQT
+1377 EDIKAGNIGQ
-1388 AINKAMRLLE
+1388 AVINKALRLLE
-1398 EGKLSKADMDEMI
+1398 EGKMSKADMEEMI

-1417 RLKRSDVKKYLEPFE
+1417 RLKRSDVKKYLEPFAQ
-1432 KSANRHHEAV
+1432 STNRHHEAV
-1442 YDWDYQYYR
+1442 YEQDYQRYR
-1451 RRLEQGNITPA
+1451 RRLEKGNVTPA
-1462 IVRKRI
+1462 VVRKKI
-1468 DRLLEWSKPRTQNGK
+1468 DRLLEWTKPRTQNGK

-1513 RIDANLRQ
+1513 KIDANLQR

-1592 RLIGEAVAVLEQGK
+1592 RLIGEAVAVLDQGQ
-1606 GRNWR
+1606 GTNWR
-1611 RESSDLTKRMRR
+1611 RESSDLAKRMRR

-1636 VLSMFDKESKS
+1636 VLSMFDKGSKS

-1664 MRIGVYEDGETV
+1664 MRYGVYEDGETV
-1676 SRLMAGALQ
+1676 SRLMAGALG

-1738 VNDDILQFN
+1738 VNDDVLQFN
-1747 EEFFARVDEH
+1747 EEFFSRVDEH

-1763 AVAEALFQFYEETYD
+1763 AVAGALFQFYEETYD

-1790 SLGHRPYYSPRT
+1790 SLGHREFYSPRS

-1842 LQNYINNANHFI
+1842 LQNYINNSNHFI

-1864 AVLGDPEVKNR
+1864 AVLGDAEVKNR

-1926 SLAIKQLTAFP
+1926 SLAIKQLTGFP

-1966 SHSQYMKTR
+1966 GNSQYMKTR

-2020 GWPLYKY
+2020 GWALYKY
-2027 MLKKTGDPAKAMAE
+2027 MLKKTGDPAQAMAE

-2073 QSSQNQYLRKELTA
+2073 QSSQNQYLRKELTV
-2087 LRGLATGRMD
+2087 LRGLATKRMD

-2121 GFRWDKDAQLRAAA
+2121 GFRWDKDAQLRAAV

-2158 GTLNYKLGIREL
+2158 GTLNYKLGIKEL
-2170 LPPVSVLENG
+2170 FPPVSVLENG
-2180 AKFAYDSWKYYRDDI
+2180 AKFLSDSVKYAVDDI
-2195 SLEDYMEALQG
+2195 SLEDYMEALRG
-2206 GIRTAGEATGLPLK
+2206 AVRTAGEATGLPLK
-2220 YPMDVAKAN
+2220 YPMDMATAS
-2229 GDYLDEGEYGKA
+2229 GDYLEEGEYGKA

-2246 GWSPYALRDLAE
+2246 GWSPYALRDLEE

>member
-1 MAWNWQPVKQEQE
+1 
-14 TAGNWNWQPARVAEQ
+14 
-29 TVLDDDTGQVYRA
+29 
-42 PVTFDE
+42 
-48 QDIRFAIATQAN
+48 
-60 KEPKRD
+60 
-66 FIGKV
+66 
-71 KYAAGEAWNWA
+71 
-82 EKFANRVESGFQSAE
+82 
-97 RGVIGL
+97 
-103 GGRALD
+103 
-109 TFLHASLSVPARV
+109 
-122 EQIEKYKSG
+122 
-131 DFSDWDAGLNGR
+131 
-143 VTDEDIAKEDDPAL
+143 
-157 QAAMQF
+157 
-163 RKDRQDALIAKAEE
+163 
-177 RLEQRQRIRRKL
+177 
-189 EASIRKWQEIL
+189 
-200 RPEAEMDGYDRFMEA
+200 
-215 MGGGTA
+215 
-221 SLALSVATLAATKN
+221 
-235 PQVAAGIMAGTF
+235 
-247 GRMRY
+247 
-252 TDVFDKSIEKGL
+252 
-264 DYATADDYATIAGT
+264 
-278 IEGGIELALEPF
+278 
-290 LYGVANLRPVR
+290 
-301 KITDEMI
+301 
-308 GGAVARL
+308 
-315 NATAAGKSA
+315 
-324 ARKIVSKHR
+324 
-333 QSVGRQSLKAAAI
+333 
-346 EGSEEALQEAGGAY
+346 
-360 FENYTGLENTPQE
+360 
-373 EIMART
+373 MART

-416 TEAYPELTTEE
+416 AQAYPELTMEE

-492 TAEIAVAS
+492 TAEIAVSS
-500 IDLRNQFNET
+500 IDLRNQFNEA
-510 QTAFYDELVKIG
+510 QTAFYDELVEIG

-559 KFERKTQPVNLTEL
+559 KFERETRPIDYNAL
-573 LDDEIPYQSGVSNAD
+573 LDDEILFQSEAYD
-588 DMAQNDNIL
+588 T
-597 YQGALQEALDIAEK
+597 QGKA
-611 ISRIDAERLA
+611 
-621 FERKDINSELKGRE
+621 DINTPEF
-635 NEKVKAVEIN
+635 KA
-645 RFFADRKS
+645 
-653 SKEISIDEVRAVV
+653 
-666 DANVG
+666 
-671 KNENGVRV
+671 
-679 LKNSVTGETA
+679 
-689 ILSNNSSS
+689 
-697 KMFSTTAQ
+697 
-705 HADDNIGGILGKECI
+705 
-720 ANIGRIFDTALL
+720 
-732 IKTTPD
+732 
-738 AKHGTKNR
+738 
-746 IRRYVNA
+746 
-753 IVSDGETFM
+753 
-762 VKITVKEMA
+762 
-771 DKKLELTD
+771 
-779 IEIEN
+779 
-784 NGGAYLAAY
+784 
-793 DLKVGRKNTAGN
+793 
-805 PLGSF
+805 
-810 AAGAEATVAHNS
+810 
-822 GTNISINDLIEFVN
+822 
-836 TYAAENIQ
+836 
-844 INGKEKVVRNSAGKR
+844 
-859 IARTE
+859 
-864 EGLRAFYEWFG
+864 WFG
-875 DSKVVDENGKPL
+875 GSKVVDESGQPR
-887 VVYHGSPNKGIQ
+887 VVYHGTPNLFSA
-899 IFDKNRIGN
+899 FDKAYLPAPSAN
-908 RDNGFFGKGFYFT
+908 DPGFYGQGFYFADSYPASWRYT
-921 PKDYVA
+921 RGKGVILPLYLSIKNPLVLDDVYNKTMRDIPIERIKELGIYKKGLETGKYAGFFFDEYVTENRLSKRLSDHAKA
-927 EGYTNTNDIYPDFNN
+927 EGY
-942 QGNEGEV
+942 
-949 YPVYLDVENPKYVR
+949 
-963 DIAEGTIDT
+963 
-972 EELIQQGYDG
+972 DG
-982 VIVYSF
+982 IKAG
-988 EEYPESVRESD
+988 
-999 PYVKETIEEAKG
+999 KE
-1011 YKNTWWQL
+1011 
-1019 KTFDDEV
+1019 FV
-1026 IGRKYIDE
+1026 
-1034 IIVFEPEQIKSVYN
+1034 VFEPNQIKSVFN
-1048 RGTWDARNDNIYYQ
+1048 RGTWDAGSDNIYYQ
-1062 TVRAKKTDVSTQ
+1062 EQISKNIENMPSIEDFRNPNKDYELPRLNPSDLFKLGKEDKPVVLKKNIIEKNKNNHPEVDISEYGKILTDTLVDTSEIIQVQPQKKPNYYTFINNNQNDVSVVELSENK
-1074 TDPKQI
+1074 DNYEVVNFFKVN
-1080 RADAKKY
+1080 KKRIDEY
-1087 LLDIV
+1087 RKKAVKDGGDIIITERKPQGAARLSALLNNSDN
-1092 RKQNIKHPVLG
+1092 NIA
-1103 KIRVSKKGINE
+1103 S
-1114 LINSSGNLDKLALV
+1114 
-1128 PHLKELIETSAVG
+1128 
-1141 ERENLTHQRKDSI
+1141 
-1154 VAFYPLYNDAVI
+1154 
-1166 DGKPYDVTTKIGV
+1166 
-1179 DENGNLFYTVL
+1179 
-1190 LDERTSFQDS
+1190 
-1200 NKETKSKPAKE
+1200 
-1211 AINLSITPKEENVNN
+1211 KEENVNS
-1226 SLRQRAPKDAR
+1226 SLRQGAPENAR

-1247 TLFEGADPSTL
+1247 MLFEGADPSTL
-1258 IHEAAHFFLD
+1258 VHEAAHFFLD
-1268 DMQRFADNATTA
+1268 DMRRFADNATTA

-1292 TDGVLTKEQNEYFAR
+1292 TDGVLTTEQNEYFAR

-1322 LKRVFEKFRKWLRTI
+1322 LGRVFEKFRKWLRAI

-1358 MLGGRKLDFA
+1358 MLGGRRLDFA
-1368 MQLSRERLA
+1368 MQMSRERLA
-1377 ENIKAGNIEQT
+1377 EDIKAGNIGQ
-1388 AINKAMRLLE
+1388 AVINKALRLLE
-1398 EGKLSKADMDEMI
+1398 EGKMSKADMEEMI

-1417 RLKRSDVKKYLEPFE
+1417 RLKRSDVKKYLEPFAQ
-1432 KSANRHHEAV
+1432 STNRHHEAV
-1442 YDWDYQYYR
+1442 YEQDYQRYR
-1451 RRLEQGNITPA
+1451 RRLEKGNVTPA
-1462 IVRKRI
+1462 AVRKKI
-1468 DRLLEWSKPRTQNGK
+1468 DRLLEWTKPRTQNGK

-1513 RIDANLRQ
+1513 KIDANLQR
-1521 LEEITQK
+1521 LEEIAQK

-1592 RLIGEAVAVLEQGK
+1592 RLIGEAVAVLDQGQ
-1606 GRNWR
+1606 GTNWR
-1611 RESSDLTKRMRR
+1611 RESSDLAKRMRR

-1636 VLSMFDKESKS
+1636 VLSMFDKGSKS

-1659 QEEKK
+1659 KEEKK
-1664 MRIGVYEDGETV
+1664 MRYGVYEDGETV
-1676 SRLMAGALQ
+1676 SRLMAGALG

-1700 VLPEKFTIEWGSNA
+1700 VLPEKFTIEWGSNV

-1738 VNDDILQFN
+1738 VNDDVLQFN
-1747 EEFFARVDEH
+1747 EEFFSRVDEH

-1790 SLGHRPYYSPRT
+1790 SLGHREFYSPRS

-1842 LQNYINNANHFI
+1842 LQNYINNSNHFI

-1864 AVLGDPEVKNR
+1864 AVLGDAEVKNR

-1926 SLAIKQLTAFP
+1926 SLAIKQLTGFP

-1966 SHSQYMKTR
+1966 GNSQYMKTR

-2020 GWPLYKY
+2020 GWALYKY
-2027 MLKKTGDPAKAMAE
+2027 MLKKTGDPAQAMAE

-2087 LRGLATGRMD
+2087 LRGLATKRMD

-2121 GFRWDKDAQLRAAA
+2121 GFRWDKDAQLRAAM

-2158 GTLNYKLGIREL
+2158 GTLNYKLRIKEL
-2170 LPPVSVLENG
+2170 FPPVSVLENG
-2180 AKFAYDSWKYYRDDI
+2180 AKFLSDSVKYAVDDI
-2195 SLEDYMEALQG
+2195 SLEDYMEALRG
-2206 GIRTAGEATGLPLK
+2206 AVRTVGEATGLPLK
-2220 YPMDVAKAN
+2220 YPMDVAAAS
-2229 GDYLDEGEYGKA
+2229 GDYLEEGEYGKA

-2246 GWSPYALRDLAE
+2246 GWSPYALRDLEE

>member
-1 MAWNWQPVKQEQE
+1 MAWAVEPLKNENMANWQIE
-14 TAGNWNWQPARVAEQ
+14 PARVAEQ
-29 TVLDDDTGQVYRA
+29 TVLDDDTGQIYRA

-48 QDIRFAIATQAN
+48 QDIRFAIATQVN

-82 EKFANRVESGFQSAE
+82 EKFADRVEGGFQSAE
-97 RGVIGL
+97 RGAVGL
-103 GGRALD
+103 AGQALD
-109 TFLHASLSVPARV
+109 TFLHASLSVPVRV
-122 EQIEKYKSG
+122 EQIEKYKNG
-131 DFSDWDAGLNGR
+131 DFSDWDASLNGR
-143 VTDEDIAKEDDPAL
+143 VTDEDIAKEADPTIK
-157 QAAMQF
+157 AAMQF
-163 RKDRQDALIAKAEE
+163 RKDRQDALIVKAEE

-189 EASIRKWQEIL
+189 ETSIRKWQEVL
-200 RPEAEMDGYDRFMEA
+200 RPEAEMNNYDRFMEA
-215 MGGGTA
+215 MGSGTA

-252 TDVFDKSIEKGL
+252 TDVFDKSVEKGL

-278 IEGGIELALEPF
+278 IEGGIELVLEPF
-290 LYGVANLRPVR
+290 LYSVANLRPVR

-333 QSVGRQSLKAAAI
+333 QSVGKQSLKAAAI

-416 TEAYPELTTEE
+416 AQAYPELTTEE
-427 KQKTADALQEIFYQD
+427 KQKTADALQEIFYQN

-500 IDLRNQFNET
+500 IDLRNQFNEA

-559 KFERKTQPVNLTEL
+559 KFERKTRPIDYNAL
-573 LDDEIPYQSGVSNAD
+573 LDDEILFQSEAYD
-588 DMAQNDNIL
+588 I
-597 YQGALQEALDIAEK
+597 QGKA
-611 ISRIDAERLA
+611 
-621 FERKDINSELKGRE
+621 DINTPEF
-635 NEKVKAVEIN
+635 KA
-645 RFFADRKS
+645 
-653 SKEISIDEVRAVV
+653 
-666 DANVG
+666 
-671 KNENGVRV
+671 
-679 LKNSVTGETA
+679 
-689 ILSNNSSS
+689 
-697 KMFSTTAQ
+697 
-705 HADDNIGGILGKECI
+705 
-720 ANIGRIFDTALL
+720 
-732 IKTTPD
+732 
-738 AKHGTKNR
+738 
-746 IRRYVNA
+746 
-753 IVSDGETFM
+753 
-762 VKITVKEMA
+762 
-771 DKKLELTD
+771 
-779 IEIEN
+779 
-784 NGGAYLAAY
+784 
-793 DLKVGRKNTAGN
+793 
-805 PLGSF
+805 
-810 AAGAEATVAHNS
+810 
-822 GTNISINDLIEFVN
+822 
-836 TYAAENIQ
+836 
-844 INGKEKVVRNSAGKR
+844 
-859 IARTE
+859 
-864 EGLRAFYEWFG
+864 WFG
-875 DSKVVDENGKPL
+875 DSKVMDEKGKSLEMVHFSYNEFSQFDKSHAGINNDESSIGFWFADRDDFAFNNERYPIRYDVYLKMDNPLIIEGNGTETNPWADTDIDNLDSYAKFEKMFNDLMYQDPQMWDER
-887 VVYHGSPNKGIQ
+887 VYEPIYGGFETQKVKLRFSNFSEKKQREIIKGI
-899 IFDKNRIGN
+899 IDKL
-908 RDNGFFGKGFYFT
+908 K
-921 PKDYVA
+921 A
-927 EGYTNTNDIYPDFNN
+927 
-942 QGNEGEV
+942 
-949 YPVYLDVENPKYVR
+949 
-963 DIAEGTIDT
+963 
-972 EELIQQGYDG
+972 QGYDG
-982 VIVYSF
+982 I
-988 EEYPESVRESD
+988 
-999 PYVKETIEEAKG
+999 II
-1011 YKNTWWQL
+1011 KNTRVDSL
-1019 KTFDDEV
+1019 NPDEGINQYV
-1026 IGRKYIDE
+1026 
-1034 IIVFEPEQIKSVYN
+1034 VFEPNQIKSVYN
-1048 RGTWDARNDNIYYQ
+1048 RGAFDQNNDNIYYQ
-1062 TVRAKKTDVSTQ
+1062 GQIDKTPIKISGNELGEIKDTN
-1074 TDPKQI
+1074 DLRRK
-1080 RADAKKY
+1080 AYKY
-1087 LLDIV
+1087 FQENL
-1092 RKQNIKHPVLG
+1092 QGNYASHPVLG
-1103 KIRVSKKGINE
+1103 KIKFIRKGIDKVKSTSAD
-1114 LINSSGNLDKLALV
+1114 IDKLKLV
-1128 PHLKELIETSAVG
+1128 PKIKDIIETATYLRSETPEKPHGNIVKFHYLSNSV
-1141 ERENLTHQRKDSI
+1141 NLEGKNIDVFISIAEDNEGNFFYNINKDKNQPSQD
-1154 VAFYPLYNDAVI
+1154 DAVQMRSGEGLA
-1166 DGKPYDVTTKIGV
+1166 D
-1179 DENGNLFYTVL
+1179 
-1190 LDERTSFQDS
+1190 
-1200 NKETKSKPAKE
+1200 KS
-1211 AINLSITPKEENVNN
+1211 AININIASKEENVNS
-1226 SLRQRAPKDAR
+1226 SLRQGAPEDAR

-1258 IHEAAHFFLD
+1258 VHEAAHFFLD
-1268 DMQRFADNATTA
+1268 DMRRFADNATTA

-1292 TDGVLTKEQNEYFAR
+1292 TNGVLTTEQNEYFAR

-1322 LKRVFEKFRKWLRTI
+1322 LGRVFEKFRKWLRAI

-1368 MQLSRERLA
+1368 MQISRERLA
-1377 ENIKAGNIEQT
+1377 EDIKAGNIGQT
-1388 AINKAMRLLE
+1388 VINKALRLLE
-1398 EGKLSKADMDEMI
+1398 EGKMSKADMEEMI

-1417 RLKRSDVKKYLEPFE
+1417 RLKRSDVKKYLEPFAQ
-1432 KSANRHHEAV
+1432 STNRHHEAV
-1442 YDWDYQYYR
+1442 YEQDYQRYR
-1451 RRLEQGNITPA
+1451 RRLEKGNVTPA
-1462 IVRKRI
+1462 AVRKKI
-1468 DRLLEWSKPRTQNGK
+1468 DRLLEWTKPRTQNGK

-1513 RIDANLRQ
+1513 KIDANLQR
-1521 LEEITQK
+1521 LDEITQK

-1592 RLIGEAVAVLEQGK
+1592 RLIGEAVAVLDQGQ
-1606 GRNWR
+1606 GTNWR
-1611 RESSDLTKRMRR
+1611 RESSDLAKRMRR

-1636 VLSMFDKESKS
+1636 VLSMFDKSSKS

-1664 MRIGVYEDGETV
+1664 MRYGVYEDGEIV
-1676 SRLMAGALQ
+1676 SRLMAGALG

-1738 VNDDILQFN
+1738 VNDDVLQFN

-1790 SLGHRPYYSPRT
+1790 SLGHREFYSPRS

-1842 LQNYINNANHFI
+1842 LQNYINNSNHFI

-1864 AVLGDPEVKNR
+1864 AVLGDAEVKNR

-1926 SLAIKQLTAFP
+1926 SLAIKQLTGFP

-1966 SHSQYMKTR
+1966 GNSQYMKTR

-2020 GWPLYKY
+2020 GWALYKY
-2027 MLKKTGDPAKAMAE
+2027 MLKKTGDPAQAMAE

-2087 LRGLATGRMD
+2087 LRGLATKRMD
-2097 WDKAMKTL
+2097 WDKAVKTL

-2158 GTLNYKLGIREL
+2158 GTLNYKLGIKEL
-2170 LPPVSVLENG
+2170 FPPVSVLENG
-2180 AKFAYDSWKYYRDDI
+2180 AKFLSDSVKYAVDDI
-2195 SLEDYMEALQG
+2195 SLEDYMEALRG
-2206 GIRTAGEATGLPLK
+2206 AVRTAGEATGLPLK
-2220 YPMDVAKAN
+2220 YPMDVAAAS
-2229 GDYLDEGEYGKA
+2229 GDYLDEEEYGKA
-2241 ALLWL
+2241 VLLWL
-2246 GWSPYALRDLAE
+2246 GWSPYALRDLEE